1 MADNEVQIDSLSVAI
16 EHSAGTAS
24 KDLSSLASGLR
35 KLQKSVAGLNLNN
48 AIIQFGSLSTAI
60 GGIGN
65 NADKITALASSLLD
79 LKSVGKVSAAVPK
92 SLSNQ
97 ITALDTALSGVTES
111 DVKRI
116 SSLASA
122 LTQLSG
128 AKMPQISAS
137 IGHQLQSIG
146 DAAKNLQGVNLARF
160 KDLATALQ
168 PLSALTPAHLTSFIN
183 QLGKFTQLSKDL
195 EAVDMDKFAATI
207 ERLTAAMAPLAT
219 EMDKIARGFSAFP
232 QRIQTFI
239 KNNEASTKSVK
250 KAEPTWQ
257 KFFETI
263 SKGSKKSSSGLTN
276 FAKQLFSIATI
287 KKVWLKATDSLESA
301 NEYIEALNLF
311 YVSMGSYA
319 EKAQDYAN
327 LVGDS
332 YGVDPAEFMK
342 MQATFMDVS
351 KSFGTASGTAYTMSK
366 ALTQLTYDISSLY
379 NLKVDESLNKVRSA
393 LVGEIEP
400 IRALGK
406 DLSVANL
413 KLLATEL
420 GVTANVDAMNQ
431 SEKAMLRT
439 ISLLRQSTSAMGDM
453 ARTLEQPANQFRIL
467 KAQLTLLGRAIG
479 DLFLPLVQKTLP
491 YMIAFVKVGQR
502 IVSAFAALAGFELPK
517 FDYVDSVIKGNEG
530 VADSADDA
538 AKSMKK
544 LYQLSFDELNIL
556 GSQNTGA
563 SGSGTSAADLAKLE
577 AELNRLAKIEDDMFS
592 KNLGETTDK
601 IAAQIEDWITKGK
614 GVEEWAAG
622 VWEDFKGIKDAA
634 AAVADSLGLW
644 KIPAAIADLA
654 KSLGLD
660 VGAVDFNFGTST
672 QGKVTGGDTLK
683 KLLGSGLG
691 LALGIGA
698 LAVTASSGGV
708 GGLLAKGLGLA
719 LGIGAINMLFDGIS
733 ISGDTSPT
741 NLLLSRFQKALGLS
755 LAGSSLSLL
764 AGKGLSFSLGLGL
777 GIGAIA
783 LWYMADQGVKSGED
797 PILMGE
803 LQKGIAALMGGV
815 SISTLIGGAEGLK
828 AYGIPLGVALAGL
841 SMLAGAN
848 TRLQDADAS
857 WSDKFRDLLVGTI
870 GGGLL
875 GAGVGGAVA
884 QFLGVGAVGGAGIG
898 FLFAIPIGISLLF
911 GGKFDFKWSGGF
923 KPQGYKQN
931 GLDALDVAKK
941 QIEANK
947 KAAEALNQTNAL
959 KQTQQDSLNDL
970 AQLAD
975 QLQKSSLD
983 SLTAMSQNITVGS
996 DTAIANLRK
1005 IGNEVNKVA
1014 ESDIYK
1020 PIYDK
1025 TDKLGTDL
1033 NTKGKS
1039 AGANVAKGFVAG
1051 VDYNADYVAKG
1062 MIGMANKAMV
1072 QFTDSLGIHS
1082 PSTVFE
1088 GYGINVDIGF
1098 ANGVTLGLPNVK
1110 DAFGNVWT
1118 SIRVDFSAFASSL
1131 LASARTFIRRLNQ
1144 VLSSASFSSG
1154 GAAQSLIGKTPKM
1167 IPAFATGGFPEDGM
1181 FYANSGELV
1190 GRFSNGRTAVA
1201 NNAQI
1206 IEGIENA
1213 VYRAMTAAQRGSG
1226 RGGKIEL
1233 VLDKQVVGRVFGDAI
1248 DSEKRRSGANTKI
1261 TFTNGGR
1268 GNG

>member
-420 GVTANVDAMNQ
+420 GITANVDAMNQ

-439 ISLLRQSTSAMGDM
+439 ISLLRQSNSAMGDM

-517 FDYVDSVIKGNEG
+517 FDYADSVIKGNEG

-1118 SIRVDFSAFASSL
+1118 SIRVDFSAFANSL
-1131 LASARTFIRRLNQ
+1131 LASARTFIRQLNQ
-1144 VLSSASFSSG
+1144 VLASASFSSG
-1154 GAAQSLIGKTPKM
+1154 GAAQSLIGKTPRM
-1167 IPAFATGGFPEDGM
+1167 VPAFATGGFPEDGM

-1261 TFTNGGR
+1261 TFTNGGTR
-1268 GNG
+1268 

>member
-332 YGVDPAEFMK
+332 YGVDPGEFMR
-342 MQATFMDVS
+342 MQAIFMDIS
-351 KSFGTASGTAYTMSK
+351 KSFGAASGTAYTMSK

-379 NLKVDESLNKVRSA
+379 NLKIDEALNKTRSA

-420 GVTANVDAMNQ
+420 GITANVDAMNQ

-467 KAQLTLLGRAIG
+467 KAQLTLLSRAIG
-479 DLFLPLVQKTLP
+479 DLFLPLVQKVLP
-491 YMIAFVKVGQR
+491 YMTAFIKVSQR
-502 IVSAFAALAGFELPK
+502 IVMAFAELAGFKLPK
-517 FDYVDSVIKGNEG
+517 FDYADTIVGGNEDI
-530 VADSADDA
+530 ADSADSA

-556 GSQNTGA
+556 GSQKTGS
-563 SGSGTSAADLAKLE
+563 SGSGASAADIAKLE
-577 AELNRLAKIEDDMFS
+577 AELNRLAKLEDDMFS

-601 IAAQIEDWITKGK
+601 IAEQIENWLTKGE
-614 GVEEWAAG
+614 GIQSWAKDI
-622 VWEDFKGIKDAA
+622 WDYFSKIKDAA
-634 AAVADSLGLW
+634 KEIADKLGLW
-644 KIPAAIADLA
+644 KIPQKIWDFFKFAVFKITGIDLDFGASHLRNMSGKDTLMGAVSGGIAAL
-654 KSLGLD
+654 LGL
-660 VGAVDFNFGTST
+660 
-672 QGKVTGGDTLK
+672 
-683 KLLGSGLG
+683 
-691 LALGIGA
+691 
-698 LAVTASSGGV
+698 
-708 GGLLAKGLGLA
+708 
-719 LGIGAINMLFDGIS
+719 
-733 ISGDTSPT
+733 
-741 NLLLSRFQKALGLS
+741 KALGLLS
-755 LAGSSLSLL
+755 LSSGNGFLGSVPMLLLSIAALSITTAAIGSTPNVTGAQTLLGAAKTGIVALLGGATISRFFLGAEGFQVFGLPLTLGISGLTMSAVGIFELGNDTGADDLAG
-764 AGKGLSFSLGLGL
+764 AIKL
-777 GIGAIA
+777 GIGSLLNTAA
-783 LWYMADQGVKSGED
+783 ATLAGVKVAKMVGA
-797 PILMGE
+797 G
-803 LQKGIAALMGGV
+803 AAAG
-815 SISTLIGGAEGLK
+815 T
-828 AYGIPLGVALAGL
+828 AGL
-841 SMLAGAN
+841 FAGA
-848 TRLQDADAS
+848 LSIIIGA
-857 WSDKFRDLLVGTI
+857 TI
-870 GGGLL
+870 GAVVFPDECRKAFETVSEAL
-875 GAGVGGAVA
+875 GHSIKNVTNSLKDTIDKAVD
-884 QFLGVGAVGGAGIG
+884 LG
-898 FLFAIPIGISLLF
+898 S
-911 GGKFDFKWSGGF
+911 FDFKAQFGIDENTF
-923 KPQGYKQN
+923 KVISTFGDPKLAAQLNEITSVAKQN
-931 GLDALDVAKK
+931 VKTTSTELD
-941 QIEANK
+941 N
-947 KAAEALNQTNAL
+947 LNRQFY
-959 KQTQQDSLNDL
+959 
-970 AQLAD
+970 
-975 QLQKSSLD
+975 SS
-983 SLTAMSQNITVGS
+983 ST
-996 DTAIANLRK
+996 IANQNSQS
-1005 IGNEVNKVA
+1005 IVNNTTETIKNGINDVTKTG
-1014 ESDIYK
+1014 IYK
-1020 PIYDK
+1020 PLYGMMDK
-1025 TDKLGTDL
+1025 VGNELGQ
-1033 NTKGKS
+1033 KGKS
-1039 AGANVAKGFVAG
+1039 AGENVAKGFVAG

-1118 SIRVDFSAFASSL
+1118 SIRVDFSAFANSL
-1131 LASARTFIRRLNQ
+1131 LASARTFIRQLNQ
-1144 VLSSASFSSG
+1144 VLASASFSSG
-1154 GAAQSLIGKTPKM
+1154 GAAQSLIGKTPRM
-1167 IPAFATGGFPEDGM
+1167 VPAFATGGFPEDGM

-1233 VLDKQVVGRVFGDAI
+1233 VLDKQVVGRAFGDAI

-1261 TFTNGGR
+1261 TFTNGGTR
-1268 GNG
+1268 

>member
-35 KLQKSVAGLNLNN
+35 KLQKSVSSLNMWD
-48 AIIQFGSLSTAI
+48 AVRQFDALGAAAGSLTYF
-60 GGIGN
+60 
-65 NADKITALASSLLD
+65 
-79 LKSVGKVSAAVPK
+79 
-92 SLSNQ
+92 SN
-97 ITALDTALSGVTES
+97 ALDTLQG
-111 DVKRI
+111 KKI
-116 SSLASA
+116 SS
-122 LTQLSG
+122 
-128 AKMPQISAS
+128 S
-137 IGHQLQSIG
+137 IGRQLKEIG
-146 DAAKNLQGVNLARF
+146 DAANSLSTL
-160 KDLATALQ
+160 DTAALDKVKALGESLK
-168 PLSALTPAHLTSFIN
+168 PLGELGRAQLTSFIN
-183 QLGKFTQLSKDL
+183 QLAKLPELSASLD
-195 EAVDMDKFAATI
+195 AVDMEHFAATV

-420 GVTANVDAMNQ
+420 GITANVDAMNQ

-439 ISLLRQSTSAMGDM
+439 ISLLRQSNSAMGDM

-517 FDYVDSVIKGNEG
+517 FDYADSVIKGNEG

-556 GSQNTGA
+556 GSKNSSS
-563 SGSGTSAADLAKLE
+563 SGTGTSAADLAKLE

-601 IAAQIEDWITKGK
+601 IAEQIENWLTKGE
-614 GVEEWAAG
+614 GIQSWAKDI
-622 VWEDFKGIKDAA
+622 WDYFSKIKDAA
-634 AAVADSLGLW
+634 KEIADKLGLW
-644 KIPAAIADLA
+644 KIPQKIWDFF
-654 KSLGLD
+654 KT
-660 VGAVDFNFGTST
+660 AVF
-672 QGKVTGGDTLK
+672 KVTGIDLDFGGTALGTTSGKADLWKVLGVGIGT
-683 KLLGSGLG
+683 LLGLKAISLFSRANGFGGSIPNLLLSIAALSIAAETIGGSPSVTGGQTLLGVAKTGITALLGGAAISLFTLGPKGFKAGGLPLTLG
-691 LALGIGA
+691 LAGLTMSATGIFELGNDTGADDLAGAIKLGIGA
-698 LAVTASSGGV
+698 LLTTA
-708 GGLLAKGLGLA
+708 AA
-719 LGIGAINMLFDGIS
+719 
-733 ISGDTSPT
+733 
-741 NLLLSRFQKALGLS
+741 S
-755 LAGSSLSLL
+755 LT
-764 AGKGLSFSLGLGL
+764 
-777 GIGAIA
+777 
-783 LWYMADQGVKSGED
+783 GVK
-797 PILMGE
+797 
-803 LQKGIAALMGGV
+803 
-815 SISTLIGGAEGLK
+815 
-828 AYGIPLGVALAGL
+828 VATG
-841 SMLAGAN
+841 
-848 TRLQDADAS
+848 
-857 WSDKFRDLLVGTI
+857 
-870 GGGLL
+870 L
-875 GAGVGGAVA
+875 GAGAATAGTVGLFAGALSIIIGATIGAVVFPDECRKA
-884 QFLGVGAVGGAGIG
+884 FETVSEALGHSIKNVTNSLKDTIDKAVGLG
-898 FLFAIPIGISLLF
+898 S
-911 GGKFDFKWSGGF
+911 FDFKAQFGIDENTF
-923 KPQGYKQN
+923 KVISTFGDPKLAAQLNEITSVAKQN
-931 GLDALDVAKK
+931 VKTTSTELD
-941 QIEANK
+941 N
-947 KAAEALNQTNAL
+947 LNRQFY
-959 KQTQQDSLNDL
+959 
-970 AQLAD
+970 
-975 QLQKSSLD
+975 SS
-983 SLTAMSQNITVGS
+983 ST
-996 DTAIANLRK
+996 IANQNSQS
-1005 IGNEVNKVA
+1005 IVNNTTETIKNGINDVTKTG
-1014 ESDIYK
+1014 IYK
-1020 PIYDK
+1020 PLYGMMDK
-1025 TDKLGTDL
+1025 VGNELGQ
-1033 NTKGKS
+1033 KGKS

-1118 SIRVDFSAFASSL
+1118 SIRVDFSAFANSL
-1131 LASARTFIRRLNQ
+1131 LASARTFIRQLNQ

-1154 GAAQSLIGKTPKM
+1154 NAAKSIIGKTPKM

-1190 GRFSNGRTAVA
+1190 GHFANGRTAVA

-1261 TFTNGGR
+1261 TFTNGGTR
-1268 GNG
+1268 

>member
-16 EHSAGTAS
+16 EHSASTAS
-24 KDLSSLASGLR
+24 KDLSSLASGLK

-146 DAAKNLQGVNLARF
+146 DAAKNLQGVNFARF

-195 EAVDMDKFAATI
+195 EAVDMDKFAATV

-276 FAKQLFSIATI
+276 FAKQLFSVAAI
-287 KKVWLKATDSLESA
+287 KSGLVKLKTAIESA

-319 EKAQDYAN
+319 DKAQDYAN

-420 GVTANVDAMNQ
+420 GITANVDAMNQ

-439 ISLLRQSTSAMGDM
+439 ISLLRQSNSAMGDM

-491 YMIAFVKVGQR
+491 YMIALVKVGQR

-517 FDYVDSVIKGNEG
+517 FDYADSVIKGNEG

-556 GSQNTGA
+556 GSQN
-563 SGSGTSAADLAKLE
+563 SSSSGTGMSAADLAKLE
-577 AELNRLAKIEDDMFS
+577 AELNRLAKLEDDMFS

-601 IAAQIEDWITKGK
+601 IAEQIENWITNGK
-614 GVEEWAAG
+614 GVEEWAKN
-622 VWEDFKGIKDAA
+622 VWEYFSGISEGASEIAA
-634 AAVADSLGLW
+634 ALLKWKVPQKIWDFFKTAVFKVTGIDLDFGGTALGTTSGKADLW
-644 KIPAAIADLA
+644 KILGVGIGTL
-654 KSLGLD
+654 LGLKAISLFSRAN
-660 VGAVDFNFGTST
+660 GFGGSIPNLLLSIAALSIAAETIGGSPS
-672 QGKVTGGDTLK
+672 VTGGQT
-683 KLLGSGLG
+683 LLGVAKTGITALLGGAAISLFTLGPKGFKAGGLPLTLG
-691 LALGIGA
+691 LAGLTMSATGIFELGNDTGADDLAGAIKLGIGA
-698 LAVTASSGGV
+698 LLTTA
-708 GGLLAKGLGLA
+708 AA
-719 LGIGAINMLFDGIS
+719 
-733 ISGDTSPT
+733 
-741 NLLLSRFQKALGLS
+741 S
-755 LAGSSLSLL
+755 LT
-764 AGKGLSFSLGLGL
+764 
-777 GIGAIA
+777 
-783 LWYMADQGVKSGED
+783 GVK
-797 PILMGE
+797 
-803 LQKGIAALMGGV
+803 
-815 SISTLIGGAEGLK
+815 
-828 AYGIPLGVALAGL
+828 VATG
-841 SMLAGAN
+841 
-848 TRLQDADAS
+848 
-857 WSDKFRDLLVGTI
+857 
-870 GGGLL
+870 L
-875 GAGVGGAVA
+875 GAGAATAGTVGLFAGALSIIIGATIGAVVFPDECRKA
-884 QFLGVGAVGGAGIG
+884 FEAVSEALGRSIKSVTDSLKDTIDKAVDLG
-898 FLFAIPIGISLLF
+898 S
-911 GGKFDFKWSGGF
+911 FDFKAQFGIDENTF
-923 KPQGYKQN
+923 KVISTFGDPKLAAKLNEVTAAAKQN
-931 GLDALDVAKK
+931 VQSTSSELDNLNRQFYTSSTIANQSSQSIVNNTTKTIKNGINDVANNDVYKPLYDMMDK
-941 QIEANK
+941 VGDE
-947 KAAEALNQTNAL
+947 LNQ
-959 KQTQQDSLNDL
+959 K
-970 AQLAD
+970 
-975 QLQKSSLD
+975 
-983 SLTAMSQNITVGS
+983 
-996 DTAIANLRK
+996 
-1005 IGNEVNKVA
+1005 
-1014 ESDIYK
+1014 
-1020 PIYDK
+1020 
-1025 TDKLGTDL
+1025 GT
-1033 NTKGKS
+1033 S
-1039 AGANVAKGFVAG
+1039 AGKNVAKGF
-1051 VDYNADYVAKG
+1051 
-1062 MIGMANKAMV
+1062 ANGTSEGSQDAAKAM
-1072 QFTDSLGIHS
+1072 QELSRMTMQLFTEDLGIHS

-1088 GYGINVDIGF
+1088 GYGINTDIGF
-1098 ANGVTLGLPNVK
+1098 ANGVTLGLPNVT

-1118 SIRVDFSAFASSL
+1118 SIRIDFSSFANGM
-1131 LASARTFIRRLNQ
+1131 LASARTFVNQLNQ
-1144 VLSSASFSSG
+1144 TLSSVSFNG
-1154 GAAQSLIGKTPKM
+1154 GNAAKSIIGKTPKM
-1167 IPAFATGGFPEDGM
+1167 VPAFATGGFPEDGM

-1206 IEGIENA
+1206 VEGIENA

-1233 VLDKQVVGRVFGDAI
+1233 ILDKQVVGRAFGDAI

-1261 TFTNGGR
+1261 TFTNGGTR
-1268 GNG
+1268 

>member
-92 SLSNQ
+92 ALSNQ
-97 ITALDTALSGVTES
+97 ITALDAALSGVTES

-122 LTQLSG
+122 LTQLSS

-137 IGHQLQSIG
+137 IGHQLKSIG

-195 EAVDMDKFAATI
+195 EAVDMDKFASTI

-420 GVTANVDAMNQ
+420 GITANVDAMNQ

-439 ISLLRQSTSAMGDM
+439 ISLLRQSNSAMGDT

-517 FDYVDSVIKGNEG
+517 FDYADSVIKGNEG

-601 IAAQIEDWITKGK
+601 IAAQIEDWITKGE
-614 GVEEWAAG
+614 GIQSWAKDI
-622 VWEDFKGIKDAA
+622 WDYFSKIKDAA
-634 AAVADSLGLW
+634 KEIADKLGLW
-644 KIPAAIADLA
+644 KIPQKIWDFFKFAVFKITGIDL
-654 KSLGLD
+654 D
-660 VGAVDFNFGTST
+660 FGTSQLRST
-672 QGKVTGGDTLK
+672 SGKDALMGAVSGGIAA
-683 KLLGSGLG
+683 LLGL
-691 LALGIGA
+691 
-698 LAVTASSGGV
+698 
-708 GGLLAKGLGLA
+708 
-719 LGIGAINMLFDGIS
+719 
-733 ISGDTSPT
+733 
-741 NLLLSRFQKALGLS
+741 KALGLLS
-755 LAGSSLSLL
+755 LSSGNGFLGSVPMLLLSIAALSITTAAIGSTPNVTGAQTLLGAAKTGIVALLGGATISRFFLGAEGFQVFGLPLTLGISGLTMSAVGIFELGNDTGADDLAG
-764 AGKGLSFSLGLGL
+764 AIKL
-777 GIGAIA
+777 GIGSLLNTAA
-783 LWYMADQGVKSGED
+783 ATLAGVKVAKMVGA
-797 PILMGE
+797 G
-803 LQKGIAALMGGV
+803 AAAG
-815 SISTLIGGAEGLK
+815 T
-828 AYGIPLGVALAGL
+828 AGL
-841 SMLAGAN
+841 FAGA
-848 TRLQDADAS
+848 LSIIISA
-857 WSDKFRDLLVGTI
+857 TI
-870 GGGLL
+870 GAVVFPDECRKAFETVSEAL
-875 GAGVGGAVA
+875 GHSIKNVTNSLKDTIDKAVD
-884 QFLGVGAVGGAGIG
+884 LG
-898 FLFAIPIGISLLF
+898 S
-911 GGKFDFKWSGGF
+911 FDFKAQFGIDENTF
-923 KPQGYKQN
+923 KVISTFGDPKLAAQLNEITSVAKQN
-931 GLDALDVAKK
+931 VKTTSTELD
-941 QIEANK
+941 N
-947 KAAEALNQTNAL
+947 LNRQFY
-959 KQTQQDSLNDL
+959 
-970 AQLAD
+970 
-975 QLQKSSLD
+975 SS
-983 SLTAMSQNITVGS
+983 ST
-996 DTAIANLRK
+996 IANQNSQS
-1005 IGNEVNKVA
+1005 IVNNTTETIKNGINDVTKTG
-1014 ESDIYK
+1014 IYK
-1020 PIYDK
+1020 PLYGMMDK
-1025 TDKLGTDL
+1025 VGNELGQ
-1033 NTKGKS
+1033 KGKS
-1039 AGANVAKGFVAG
+1039 AGENVAKGFVAG

-1118 SIRVDFSAFASSL
+1118 SIRVDFSAFANSL
-1131 LASARTFIRRLNQ
+1131 LASARTFIRQLNQ
-1144 VLSSASFSSG
+1144 VLASASFSSG
-1154 GAAQSLIGKTPKM
+1154 GAAQSLIGKTPRM
-1167 IPAFATGGFPEDGM
+1167 VPAFATGGFPEDGM

-1261 TFTNGGR
+1261 TFTNGGTR
-1268 GNG
+1268 

>member
-16 EHSAGTAS
+16 EHSANTAS
-24 KDLSSLASGLR
+24 KDLSSLASSLK
-35 KLQKSVAGLNLNN
+35 KLQTSVSALNMWD
-48 AIIQFGSLSTAI
+48 AVRQFDALGAAAGSLTYFS
-60 GGIGN
+60 
-65 NADKITALASSLLD
+65 
-79 LKSVGKVSAAVPK
+79 
-92 SLSNQ
+92 
-97 ITALDTALSGVTES
+97 TALDSLRNA
-111 DVKRI
+111 KI
-116 SSLASA
+116 SS
-122 LTQLSG
+122 
-128 AKMPQISAS
+128 S
-137 IGHQLQSIG
+137 IGRQLKEIG
-146 DAAKNLQGVNLARF
+146 DAANNLGTL
-160 KDLATALQ
+160 DTAALDKVKALGESLK
-168 PLSALTPAHLTSFIN
+168 PLGELGRAQLTSFIN
-183 QLGKFTQLSKDL
+183 QLAKLPALSASLDT
-195 EAVDMDKFAATI
+195 VDMERFAATV

-219 EMDKIARGFSAFP
+219 EMDKIARGFAAFP

-257 KFFETI
+257 KFFEII

-332 YGVDPAEFMK
+332 YGVDPGEFMK

-420 GVTANVDAMNQ
+420 GITANVDAMNQ

-439 ISLLRQSTSAMGDM
+439 ISLLRQSNSAMGDM

-517 FDYVDSVIKGNEG
+517 FDYADSVIKGNEG

-556 GSQNTGA
+556 GSKN
-563 SGSGTSAADLAKLE
+563 SSSSGTGMSAADLAKLE
-577 AELNRLAKIEDDMFS
+577 AELNRLTKIEDDMFS

-601 IAAQIEDWITKGK
+601 IAEQIENWITKGK
-614 GVEEWAAG
+614 DVEEWAAG

-660 VGAVDFNFGTST
+660 VGAVDFNFGSST

-683 KLLGSGLG
+683 NLIGNGLG

-698 LAVTASSGGV
+698 LAIAATGNG
-708 GGLLAKGLGLA
+708 GGLLAKGLGIA
-719 LGIGAINMLFDGIS
+719 LGIGAIDMLYDNVTSGKNDTSTGNGLLKTVTNALSLGLLGASLSLLGGKGLRYSVAVAFGISSALLLFDGITGIVDTDPENDLAS
-733 ISGDTSPT
+733 VVKLGIGSALGGVGLMWAGGAGRLKYTMSMALGITALALDFSAVQLLGDNNPD
-741 NLLLSRFQKALGLS
+741 NDLLGKVLDGLS
-755 LAGSSLSLL
+755 LAL
-764 AGKGLSFSLGLGL
+764 FSGAAAKSGA
-777 GIGAIA
+777 GAIA
-783 LWYMADQGVKSGED
+783 G
-797 PILMGE
+797 
-803 LQKGIAALMGGV
+803 GIF
-815 SISTLIGGAEGLK
+815 K
-828 AYGIPLGVALAGL
+828 
-841 SMLAGAN
+841 
-848 TRLQDADAS
+848 
-857 WSDKFRDLLVGTI
+857 
-870 GGGLL
+870 
-875 GAGVGGAVA
+875 
-884 QFLGVGAVGGAGIG
+884 FLGVGAGAATAGGTILVGAALKVI
-898 FLFAIPIGISLLF
+898 FDLI
-911 GGKFDFKWSGGF
+911 FDFEDTKNSMLDIT
-923 KPQGYKQN
+923 
-931 GLDALDVAKK
+931 GLGDVIYSKDNALGTAKK
-941 QIEANK
+941 QIEKNK
-947 KAAEALNQTNAL
+947 KEAEEAVKPSTATTDAYK
-959 KQTQQDSLNDL
+959 KQSTEVVTEFQRMQQ
-970 AQLAD
+970 
-975 QLQKSSLD
+975 SSLD
-983 SLTAMSQNITVGS
+983 SLSKLSQGVNSAVGDWS
-996 DTAIANLRK
+996 QSLKK
-1005 IGNEVNKVA
+1005 IGSEVSEIA
-1014 ESDIYK
+1014 ETDIYK
-1020 PIYDK
+1020 PLYDK
-1025 TDKLGTDL
+1025 TTQMGTDL
-1033 NTKGKS
+1033 GTKGKS
-1039 AGANVAKGFVAG
+1039 AGENVAKGFVAG
-1051 VDYNADYVAKG
+1051 VDYNADHVAKG
-1062 MIGMANKAMV
+1062 MTGMANKAMV
-1072 QFTDSLGIHS
+1072 QFTDNLGIHS

-1088 GYGINVDIGF
+1088 GYGINVDVGF
-1098 ANGVTLGLPNVK
+1098 ANGITLGLPNVT

-1118 SIRVDFSAFASSL
+1118 SIRVDFSSFANGL
-1131 LASARTFIRRLNQ
+1131 LASARAFVNQLNQ
-1144 VLSSASFSSG
+1144 TLSSVSFNG
-1154 GAAQSLIGKTPKM
+1154 GNAAKSIIGKTPRM
-1167 IPAFATGGFPEDGM
+1167 VPAFATGGFPEDGM

-1233 VLDKQVVGRVFGDAI
+1233 ILDKQVVGRAFGDAI

-1261 TFTNGGR
+1261 TFTNGGTR
-1268 GNG
+1268 

>member
-420 GVTANVDAMNQ
+420 GITANVDAMNQ

-439 ISLLRQSTSAMGDM
+439 ISLLRQSNSAMGDM
-453 ARTLEQPANQFRIL
+453 ARTLGQPANQFRIL
-467 KAQLTLLGRAIG
+467 KAQLTLLRRAIG

-517 FDYVDSVIKGNEG
+517 FDYADSVIKGNEG

-601 IAAQIEDWITKGK
+601 IAEQIENWLTKG
-614 GVEEWAAG
+614 E
-622 VWEDFKGIKDAA
+622 GIKSWASD
-634 AAVADSLGLW
+634 VWGKFEGIKTSLGYIVNYADDFGAMIGLW
-644 KIPAAIADLA
+644 KVDDDLVTKLRNIGVALLVIAGAKTAIKIGTEIVKVGQFIKKLFGLEDATKSVTDAMGEKNKKLTEQTKETAEETEAVGELSPALDTATSAITAMAGAIPAIGLNWDTAWQFVSSNPIVLNVDASQIATAGEKVSEFVNSSFYQLNSWLVGSADAMSTWQATLNA
-654 KSLGLD
+654 LTGETTSSLNSAWKSAFDGLNTD
-660 VGAVDFNFGTST
+660 TVNGFNDILTSSDSFGETIFSSMVNPIQRVDSEYAATFNNIYSNYARLMGIMGATVPSYSASGRAGGTY
-672 QGKVTGGDTLK
+672 
-683 KLLGSGLG
+683 
-691 LALGIGA
+691 
-698 LAVTASSGGV
+698 SSGGRRV
-708 GGLLAKGLGLA
+708 TSSRKNANQMVAFGDDGSGAYRGKRSDPEFERVWNEVTGNSSKSATFAKSIEYILEKTLKLLKGMLGA
-719 LGIGAINMLFDGIS
+719 ASSAIGA
-733 ISGDTSPT
+733 
-741 NLLLSRFQKALGLS
+741 
-755 LAGSSLSLL
+755 
-764 AGKGLSFSLGLGL
+764 
-777 GIGAIA
+777 
-783 LWYMADQGVKSGED
+783 
-797 PILMGE
+797 
-803 LQKGIAALMGGV
+803 
-815 SISTLIGGAEGLK
+815 
-828 AYGIPLGVALAGL
+828 
-841 SMLAGAN
+841 
-848 TRLQDADAS
+848 
-857 WSDKFRDLLVGTI
+857 
-870 GGGLL
+870 
-875 GAGVGGAVA
+875 
-884 QFLGVGAVGGAGIG
+884 
-898 FLFAIPIGISLLF
+898 
-911 GGKFDFKWSGGF
+911 
-923 KPQGYKQN
+923 
-931 GLDALDVAKK
+931 
-941 QIEANK
+941 
-947 KAAEALNQTNAL
+947 
-959 KQTQQDSLNDL
+959 
-970 AQLAD
+970 
-975 QLQKSSLD
+975 
-983 SLTAMSQNITVGS
+983 
-996 DTAIANLRK
+996 
-1005 IGNEVNKVA
+1005 
-1014 ESDIYK
+1014 
-1020 PIYDK
+1020 
-1025 TDKLGTDL
+1025 
-1033 NTKGKS
+1033 
-1039 AGANVAKGFVAG
+1039 
-1051 VDYNADYVAKG
+1051 
-1062 MIGMANKAMV
+1062 
-1072 QFTDSLGIHS
+1072 
-1082 PSTVFE
+1082 
-1088 GYGINVDIGF
+1088 
-1098 ANGVTLGLPNVK
+1098 
-1110 DAFGNVWT
+1110 
-1118 SIRVDFSAFASSL
+1118 
-1131 LASARTFIRRLNQ
+1131 
-1144 VLSSASFSSG
+1144 
-1154 GAAQSLIGKTPKM
+1154 
-1167 IPAFATGGFPEDGM
+1167 PAFATGGFPEDGM

-1190 GRFSNGRTAVA
+1190 GRFANGRTAVA

>member
-16 EHSAGTAS
+16 EHSANTAS
-24 KDLSSLASGLR
+24 KDLSSLASSLK
-35 KLQKSVAGLNLNN
+35 KLQTSVSALNMWD
-48 AIIQFGSLSTAI
+48 AVRQFDALGAAAGSLTYFS
-60 GGIGN
+60 
-65 NADKITALASSLLD
+65 
-79 LKSVGKVSAAVPK
+79 
-92 SLSNQ
+92 
-97 ITALDTALSGVTES
+97 TALDSLRNA
-111 DVKRI
+111 KI
-116 SSLASA
+116 SS
-122 LTQLSG
+122 
-128 AKMPQISAS
+128 S
-137 IGHQLQSIG
+137 IGRQLKEIG
-146 DAAKNLQGVNLARF
+146 DAANNLGTL
-160 KDLATALQ
+160 DTAALDKVKALGESLK
-168 PLSALTPAHLTSFIN
+168 PLGELGRAQLTSFIN
-183 QLGKFTQLSKDL
+183 QLAKLPALSASL
-195 EAVDMDKFAATI
+195 NTVDMERFAATV

-420 GVTANVDAMNQ
+420 GITANVDAMNQ

-439 ISLLRQSTSAMGDM
+439 ISLLRQSNSAMGDM

-517 FDYVDSVIKGNEG
+517 FDYADSVIKGNEG

-556 GSQNTGA
+556 GSQNTGS

-601 IAAQIEDWITKGK
+601 IAAQIEDWITRGK

-660 VGAVDFNFGTST
+660 VGAVDFNFGAVDFNFGTST

-1118 SIRVDFSAFASSL
+1118 SIRVDFSAFANSL
-1131 LASARTFIRRLNQ
+1131 LASARTFIRQLNQ
-1144 VLSSASFSSG
+1144 VLASASFSSG
-1154 GAAQSLIGKTPKM
+1154 GAAQSLIGKTPRM
-1167 IPAFATGGFPEDGM
+1167 VPAFATGGFPEDGM

-1233 VLDKQVVGRVFGDAI
+1233 VLDKQVVGRAFGDAI

-1261 TFTNGGR
+1261 TFTNGGTR
-1268 GNG
+1268 

>member
-16 EHSAGTAS
+16 EHSASTAS
-24 KDLSSLASGLR
+24 KDLS
-35 KLQKSVAGLNLNN
+35 N
-48 AIIQFGSLSTAI
+48 
-60 GGIGN
+60 
-65 NADKITALASSLLD
+65 LASSLKKLQT
-79 LKSVGKVSAAVPK
+79 SVSALNIWDAVRQFDALGAAAG
-92 SLSNQ
+92 SLTYFS
-97 ITALDTALSGVTES
+97 TALDSLRNA
-111 DVKRI
+111 KI
-116 SSLASA
+116 SS
-122 LTQLSG
+122 
-128 AKMPQISAS
+128 S
-137 IGHQLQSIG
+137 IGRQLKEIG
-146 DAAKNLQGVNLARF
+146 DAANSLSTL
-160 KDLATALQ
+160 DTAALDKVKALGESLK
-168 PLSALTPAHLTSFIN
+168 PLGELGRAQLTSFIN
-183 QLGKFTQLSKDL
+183 QLAKLPALSASLD
-195 EAVDMDKFAATI
+195 AVDMEHFAATV

-420 GVTANVDAMNQ
+420 GITANVDAMNQ

-439 ISLLRQSTSAMGDM
+439 ISLLRQSNSAMGDM

-517 FDYVDSVIKGNEG
+517 FDYADSVIKGNEG

-601 IAAQIEDWITKGK
+601 IAAQIENWLTKG
-614 GVEEWAAG
+614 E
-622 VWEDFKGIKDAA
+622 GIKSWASD
-634 AAVADSLGLW
+634 VWGKFEGIKTSLGYIVNYADDFGAMIGLW
-644 KIPAAIADLA
+644 KVDDDLVTKLRNIGVALLVIAGAKTAIKIGTEIVKVGQFIKKLFGLEDATKSVTDAMGEKNKKLTEQTKETAEETEAVGELSPALDTATSAITAMAGAIPAIGLNWDTAWQFVSSNPIVLNVDASQIATAGEKVSEFVNSSFYQLNSWLVGSADAMSTWQATLNA
-654 KSLGLD
+654 LTGETTSSLNSAWKSAFDGLNTD
-660 VGAVDFNFGTST
+660 TVNGFNDILTSSDSFGETIFSSMVNPIQRVDSEYAATFNNIYSNYARLMGIMGATVPSYSASGRAGGTY
-672 QGKVTGGDTLK
+672 
-683 KLLGSGLG
+683 
-691 LALGIGA
+691 
-698 LAVTASSGGV
+698 SSGGRRV
-708 GGLLAKGLGLA
+708 TSSRKNANQMVAFGDDGSGAYRGKRSDPEFERVWNEVTGNSSKSATFAKSIEYILEKTLKLLKGMLGA
-719 LGIGAINMLFDGIS
+719 ASSAIGA
-733 ISGDTSPT
+733 
-741 NLLLSRFQKALGLS
+741 
-755 LAGSSLSLL
+755 
-764 AGKGLSFSLGLGL
+764 
-777 GIGAIA
+777 
-783 LWYMADQGVKSGED
+783 
-797 PILMGE
+797 
-803 LQKGIAALMGGV
+803 
-815 SISTLIGGAEGLK
+815 
-828 AYGIPLGVALAGL
+828 
-841 SMLAGAN
+841 
-848 TRLQDADAS
+848 
-857 WSDKFRDLLVGTI
+857 
-870 GGGLL
+870 
-875 GAGVGGAVA
+875 
-884 QFLGVGAVGGAGIG
+884 
-898 FLFAIPIGISLLF
+898 
-911 GGKFDFKWSGGF
+911 
-923 KPQGYKQN
+923 
-931 GLDALDVAKK
+931 
-941 QIEANK
+941 
-947 KAAEALNQTNAL
+947 
-959 KQTQQDSLNDL
+959 
-970 AQLAD
+970 
-975 QLQKSSLD
+975 
-983 SLTAMSQNITVGS
+983 
-996 DTAIANLRK
+996 
-1005 IGNEVNKVA
+1005 
-1014 ESDIYK
+1014 
-1020 PIYDK
+1020 
-1025 TDKLGTDL
+1025 
-1033 NTKGKS
+1033 
-1039 AGANVAKGFVAG
+1039 
-1051 VDYNADYVAKG
+1051 
-1062 MIGMANKAMV
+1062 
-1072 QFTDSLGIHS
+1072 
-1082 PSTVFE
+1082 
-1088 GYGINVDIGF
+1088 
-1098 ANGVTLGLPNVK
+1098 
-1110 DAFGNVWT
+1110 
-1118 SIRVDFSAFASSL
+1118 
-1131 LASARTFIRRLNQ
+1131 
-1144 VLSSASFSSG
+1144 
-1154 GAAQSLIGKTPKM
+1154 
-1167 IPAFATGGFPEDGM
+1167 PAFATGGFPEDGM

-1190 GRFSNGRTAVA
+1190 GRFANGRTAVA

-1233 VLDKQVVGRVFGDAI
+1233 ILDKQVVGRAFGDAI

-1261 TFTNGGR
+1261 TFTNGGTR
-1268 GNG
+1268 

>member
-92 SLSNQ
+92 ALSNQ
-97 ITALDTALSGVTES
+97 ITALDAALSGVTES

-122 LTQLSG
+122 LTQLSS

-332 YGVDPAEFMK
+332 YGVDPGEFMR
-342 MQATFMDVS
+342 MQAIFMDIS
-351 KSFGTASGTAYTMSK
+351 KSFGAASGTAYTMSK

-379 NLKVDESLNKVRSA
+379 NLKIDEALNKTRSA

-420 GVTANVDAMNQ
+420 GITANVDAMNQ

-467 KAQLTLLGRAIG
+467 KAQLTLLSRAIG
-479 DLFLPLVQKTLP
+479 DLFLPLVQKVLP

-517 FDYVDSVIKGNEG
+517 FDYADSVIKGNEG

-556 GSQNTGA
+556 GSQKTGS
-563 SGSGTSAADLAKLE
+563 SGSGASAADIAKLE
-577 AELNRLAKIEDDMFS
+577 AELNRLAKLEDDMFS

-601 IAAQIEDWITKGK
+601 IAAQIENWLTKGE
-614 GVEEWAAG
+614 GIQSWAKDI
-622 VWEDFKGIKDAA
+622 WDYFSKIKDAA
-634 AAVADSLGLW
+634 KEIADKLGLW
-644 KIPAAIADLA
+644 EIPQKIWDFFKFAVFKITGIDL
-654 KSLGLD
+654 D
-660 VGAVDFNFGTST
+660 FGTSRLRNMS
-672 QGKVTGGDTLK
+672 GKDTLMGAVSGGIAA
-683 KLLGSGLG
+683 LLGL
-691 LALGIGA
+691 
-698 LAVTASSGGV
+698 
-708 GGLLAKGLGLA
+708 
-719 LGIGAINMLFDGIS
+719 
-733 ISGDTSPT
+733 
-741 NLLLSRFQKALGLS
+741 KALGLLS
-755 LAGSSLSLL
+755 LSSGNGFLGSVPMLLLSIAALSITTAAIGSTPNVTGAQTLLGAAKTGIVALLGGATISRFFLGAEGFQVFGLPLTLGISGLTMSAVGIFELGNDTGADDLAG
-764 AGKGLSFSLGLGL
+764 AIKL
-777 GIGAIA
+777 GIGSLLNTAA
-783 LWYMADQGVKSGED
+783 ATLAGVKVAKMVGA
-797 PILMGE
+797 G
-803 LQKGIAALMGGV
+803 AAAG
-815 SISTLIGGAEGLK
+815 T
-828 AYGIPLGVALAGL
+828 AGL
-841 SMLAGAN
+841 FAGA
-848 TRLQDADAS
+848 LSIIIGA
-857 WSDKFRDLLVGTI
+857 TI
-870 GGGLL
+870 GAVVFPDECRKAFETVSEAL
-875 GAGVGGAVA
+875 GHSIKNVTNSLKDTIDKAVD
-884 QFLGVGAVGGAGIG
+884 LG
-898 FLFAIPIGISLLF
+898 S
-911 GGKFDFKWSGGF
+911 FDFKAQFGIDENTF
-923 KPQGYKQN
+923 KVISTFGDPKLAAQLNEITSVAKQN
-931 GLDALDVAKK
+931 VKTTSTELD
-941 QIEANK
+941 N
-947 KAAEALNQTNAL
+947 LNRQFY
-959 KQTQQDSLNDL
+959 
-970 AQLAD
+970 
-975 QLQKSSLD
+975 SS
-983 SLTAMSQNITVGS
+983 ST
-996 DTAIANLRK
+996 IANQNSQS
-1005 IGNEVNKVA
+1005 IVNNTTETIKNGINDVTKTG
-1014 ESDIYK
+1014 IYK
-1020 PIYDK
+1020 PLYGMMDK
-1025 TDKLGTDL
+1025 VGNELGQ
-1033 NTKGKS
+1033 KGKS
-1039 AGANVAKGFVAG
+1039 AGENVAKGFVAG

-1118 SIRVDFSAFASSL
+1118 SIRVDFSAFANSL
-1131 LASARTFIRRLNQ
+1131 LASARTFIRQLNQ
-1144 VLSSASFSSG
+1144 VLASASFSSG
-1154 GAAQSLIGKTPKM
+1154 GAAQSLIGKTPRM
-1167 IPAFATGGFPEDGM
+1167 VPAFATGGFPEDGM

-1261 TFTNGGR
+1261 TFTNGGTR
-1268 GNG
+1268 

>member
-16 EHSAGTAS
+16 EHSASTAS
-24 KDLSSLASGLR
+24 KDLS
-35 KLQKSVAGLNLNN
+35 N
-48 AIIQFGSLSTAI
+48 
-60 GGIGN
+60 
-65 NADKITALASSLLD
+65 LASSLKKLQT
-79 LKSVGKVSAAVPK
+79 SVSALNMWDAVRQFDALGAAAG
-92 SLSNQ
+92 SLTYFS
-97 ITALDTALSGVTES
+97 TALDSLRNA
-111 DVKRI
+111 KI
-116 SSLASA
+116 SS
-122 LTQLSG
+122 
-128 AKMPQISAS
+128 S
-137 IGHQLQSIG
+137 IGRQLKEIG
-146 DAAKNLQGVNLARF
+146 DAANSLGTL
-160 KDLATALQ
+160 DTAALDKVKALGESLK
-168 PLSALTPAHLTSFIN
+168 PLGELGRAQLTSFIN
-183 QLGKFTQLSKDL
+183 QLAKLPALSASLDT
-195 EAVDMDKFAATI
+195 VDMEHFAATV

-420 GVTANVDAMNQ
+420 GITANVDAMNQ

-439 ISLLRQSTSAMGDM
+439 ISLLRQSNSAMGDM

-467 KAQLTLLGRAIG
+467 KAQLTLLSRAIG
-479 DLFLPLVQKTLP
+479 DLFLPLVQKVLP
-491 YMIAFVKVGQR
+491 YMTAFIKVSQR

-517 FDYVDSVIKGNEG
+517 FDYADSVIKGNEG

-556 GSQNTGA
+556 GSQN
-563 SGSGTSAADLAKLE
+563 SSSSGTGMSAADLAKLE

-601 IAAQIEDWITKGK
+601 IAEQIENWITNGK
-614 GVEEWAAG
+614 DIEEWAAG

-644 KIPAAIADLA
+644 EIPAAIADLA

-698 LAVTASSGGV
+698 LAIAATGNG
-708 GGLLAKGLGLA
+708 GGLLAKGLGIA
-719 LGIGAINMLFDGIS
+719 LGIGAIDMLYDNVTSGKNDTSTGNGLLKTVTNALSLGLLGASLSLLGGKGLKYSVAVAFGISSALLLFDGIA
-733 ISGDTSPT
+733 GLVDTDPG
-741 NLLLSRFQKALGLS
+741 ND
-755 LAGSSLSLL
+755 LASTV
-764 AGKGLSFSLGLGL
+764 KL
-777 GIGAIA
+777 GIGAA
-783 LWYMADQGVKSGED
+783 LG
-797 PILMGE
+797 
-803 LQKGIAALMGGV
+803 
-815 SISTLIGGAEGLK
+815 
-828 AYGIPLGVALAGL
+828 GVAL
-841 SMLAGAN
+841 
-848 TRLQDADAS
+848 T
-857 WSDKFRDLLVGTI
+857 
-870 GGGLL
+870 
-875 GAGVGGAVA
+875 
-884 QFLGVGAVGGAGIG
+884 AVGGAARLKYTLPLALG
-898 FLFAIPIGISLLF
+898 FVSVSMLFAGAQALADGNKLLGIVALGVGEAFAAVTGGVIATLAGAPFSTGAGLALLFTIPIAIGLAIKHIGLENKIQETAPKLDSALKESAENFKNGKYDPNNIFGIAGNWLETLPKAAKGALDGVKNVVRGAAEKFKQDLKDMDNHTLGLNVAEGISE
-911 GGKFDFKWSGGF
+911 GIESGV
-923 KPQGYKQN
+923 P
-931 GLDALDVAKK
+931 
-941 QIEANK
+941 E
-947 KAAEALNQTNAL
+947 L
-959 KQTQQDSLNDL
+959 KS
-970 AQLAD
+970 
-975 QLQKSSLD
+975 
-983 SLTAMSQNITVGS
+983 AMS
-996 DTAIANLRK
+996 
-1005 IGNEVNKVA
+1005 
-1014 ESDIYK
+1014 
-1020 PIYDK
+1020 
-1025 TDKLGTDL
+1025 
-1033 NTKGKS
+1033 
-1039 AGANVAKGFVAG
+1039 
-1051 VDYNADYVAKG
+1051 
-1062 MIGMANKAMV
+1062 KASKATMV
-1072 QFTDSLGIHS
+1072 QFTDDLGIHS

-1088 GYGINVDIGF
+1088 GYGINVDVGF

-1118 SIRVDFSAFASSL
+1118 SIRVDFSAFANSL
-1131 LASARTFIRRLNQ
+1131 LASARTFIRQLNQ
-1144 VLSSASFSSG
+1144 VLSSASFGSG
-1154 GAAQSLIGKTPKM
+1154 GATQSLIGKMPRM
-1167 IPAFATGGFPEDGM
+1167 VPAFATGGFPEDGM

-1190 GRFSNGRTAVA
+1190 GHFANGRTAVA

-1261 TFTNGGR
+1261 TFTNGGTR
-1268 GNG
+1268 

>member
-420 GVTANVDAMNQ
+420 GITANVDAMNQ

-439 ISLLRQSTSAMGDM
+439 ISLLRQSNSAMGDM

-467 KAQLTLLGRAIG
+467 KAQLTLLSRAIG
-479 DLFLPLVQKTLP
+479 DLFLPLVQKVLP

-517 FDYVDSVIKGNEG
+517 FDYADSVIKGNEG

-698 LAVTASSGGV
+698 LAVTASSGSV
-708 GGLLAKGLGLA
+708 DGLLAKGLGLA

-947 KAAEALNQTNAL
+947 KAAEALNPTNAL

-1118 SIRVDFSAFASSL
+1118 SIRVDFSAFANSL
-1131 LASARTFIRRLNQ
+1131 LASARTFIRQLNQ
-1144 VLSSASFSSG
+1144 VLASASFSSG
-1154 GAAQSLIGKTPKM
+1154 GAAQSLIGKTPRM
-1167 IPAFATGGFPEDGM
+1167 VPAFATGGFPEDGM

-1233 VLDKQVVGRVFGDAI
+1233 VLDKQVVGRAFGDAI

-1261 TFTNGGR
+1261 TFTNGGTR
-1268 GNG
+1268 

>member
-420 GVTANVDAMNQ
+420 GITANVDAMNQ

-439 ISLLRQSTSAMGDM
+439 ISLLRQSNSAMGDM

-517 FDYVDSVIKGNEG
+517 FDYADSVIKGNEG

-622 VWEDFKGIKDAA
+622 VWEDFKGIKGAA

-1118 SIRVDFSAFASSL
+1118 SIRVDFSAFANSL
-1131 LASARTFIRRLNQ
+1131 LASARTFIRQLNQ
-1144 VLSSASFSSG
+1144 VLASASFSSG
-1154 GAAQSLIGKTPKM
+1154 GAAQSLIGKTPRM
-1167 IPAFATGGFPEDGM
+1167 VPAFATGGFPEDGM

-1233 VLDKQVVGRVFGDAI
+1233 VLDKQVVGRAFGDAI

-1261 TFTNGGR
+1261 TFTNGGTR
-1268 GNG
+1268 

>member
-92 SLSNQ
+92 ALSNQ
-97 ITALDTALSGVTES
+97 ITALDAALSGVTES

-122 LTQLSG
+122 LTQLSS

-137 IGHQLQSIG
+137 IGHQLKSIG

-195 EAVDMDKFAATI
+195 EAVDMDKFASTI

-420 GVTANVDAMNQ
+420 GITANVDAMNQ
-431 SEKAMLRT
+431 SEKTMLRT
-439 ISLLRQSTSAMGDM
+439 ISLLRQSNSAMGDM

-517 FDYVDSVIKGNEG
+517 FDYADSVIKGNEG

-601 IAAQIEDWITKGK
+601 IAAQIEDWITKGE
-614 GVEEWAAG
+614 GIQSWAKDI
-622 VWEDFKGIKDAA
+622 WDYFSKIKDAA
-634 AAVADSLGLW
+634 KEIADKLGLW
-644 KIPAAIADLA
+644 KIPQKIWDFFKFAVFKITGIDL
-654 KSLGLD
+654 D
-660 VGAVDFNFGTST
+660 FGTSQLRST
-672 QGKVTGGDTLK
+672 SGKDALMGAVSGGIAA
-683 KLLGSGLG
+683 LLGL
-691 LALGIGA
+691 
-698 LAVTASSGGV
+698 
-708 GGLLAKGLGLA
+708 
-719 LGIGAINMLFDGIS
+719 
-733 ISGDTSPT
+733 
-741 NLLLSRFQKALGLS
+741 KALGLLS
-755 LAGSSLSLL
+755 LSSGNGFLGSVPMLLLSIAALSITTAAIGSTPNVTGAQTLLGAAKTGIVALLGGATISRFFLGAEGFQVFGLPLTLGISGLTMSAVGIFELGNDTGADDLAG
-764 AGKGLSFSLGLGL
+764 AIKL
-777 GIGAIA
+777 GIGSLLNTAA
-783 LWYMADQGVKSGED
+783 ATLAGVK
-797 PILMGE
+797 
-803 LQKGIAALMGGV
+803 
-815 SISTLIGGAEGLK
+815 
-828 AYGIPLGVALAGL
+828 VAK
-841 SMLAGAN
+841 M
-848 TRLQDADAS
+848 
-857 WSDKFRDLLVGTI
+857 V
-870 GGGLL
+870 
-875 GAGVGGAVA
+875 GAVA
-884 QFLGVGAVGGAGIG
+884 AAGTAGLFAGALSIIIGATIGAVVFPDECRKAFETVSEALGHSIKNVTN
-898 FLFAIPIGISLLF
+898 SLKDTIDKAVDL
-911 GGKFDFKWSGGF
+911 GSFDFKAQFGIDENTF
-923 KPQGYKQN
+923 KVISTFGDPKLAAQLNEITSVAKQN
-931 GLDALDVAKK
+931 VKTTSTELD
-941 QIEANK
+941 N
-947 KAAEALNQTNAL
+947 LNRQFY
-959 KQTQQDSLNDL
+959 
-970 AQLAD
+970 
-975 QLQKSSLD
+975 SS
-983 SLTAMSQNITVGS
+983 ST
-996 DTAIANLRK
+996 IANQNSQS
-1005 IGNEVNKVA
+1005 IVNNTTETIKNGINDVTKTG
-1014 ESDIYK
+1014 IYK
-1020 PIYDK
+1020 PLYGMMDK
-1025 TDKLGTDL
+1025 VGNELGQ
-1033 NTKGKS
+1033 KGKS
-1039 AGANVAKGFVAG
+1039 AGENVAKGFVAG

-1118 SIRVDFSAFASSL
+1118 SIRVDFSAFANSL
-1131 LASARTFIRRLNQ
+1131 LASARTFIRQLNQ
-1144 VLSSASFSSG
+1144 VLASASFSSG
-1154 GAAQSLIGKTPKM
+1154 GAAQSLIGKTPRM
-1167 IPAFATGGFPEDGM
+1167 VPAFATGGFPEDGM

-1261 TFTNGGR
+1261 TFTNGGTR
-1268 GNG
+1268 

>member
-287 KKVWLKATDSLESA
+287 KKVWLKDTDSLESA

-420 GVTANVDAMNQ
+420 GITANVDAMNQ

-439 ISLLRQSTSAMGDM
+439 ISLLRQSKSAMGDM

-467 KAQLTLLGRAIG
+467 KAQLTLLSRAIG
-479 DLFLPLVQKTLP
+479 DLFLPLVQKVLP
-491 YMIAFVKVGQR
+491 YMIAFIKVSQR
-502 IVSAFAALAGFELPK
+502 IVMAFAELAGFKLPK
-517 FDYVDSVIKGNEG
+517 FDYADTIVGGNEDI
-530 VADSADDA
+530 ADSADSA

-1118 SIRVDFSAFASSL
+1118 SIRVDFSAFANSL
-1131 LASARTFIRRLNQ
+1131 LASARTFIRQLNQ
-1144 VLSSASFSSG
+1144 VLASASFSSG
-1154 GAAQSLIGKTPKM
+1154 GAAQSLIGKTPRM
-1167 IPAFATGGFPEDGM
+1167 VPAFATGGFPEDGM

-1233 VLDKQVVGRVFGDAI
+1233 VLDKQVVGRAFGDAI

-1261 TFTNGGR
+1261 TFTNGGTR
-1268 GNG
+1268 

>member
-16 EHSAGTAS
+16 EHSASTAS
-24 KDLSSLASGLR
+24 KDLSSLASSLK
-35 KLQKSVAGLNLNN
+35 KLQTSVSALNMWD
-48 AIIQFGSLSTAI
+48 AVRQFDALGAAAGSLTYFS
-60 GGIGN
+60 
-65 NADKITALASSLLD
+65 
-79 LKSVGKVSAAVPK
+79 
-92 SLSNQ
+92 
-97 ITALDTALSGVTES
+97 TALDSLRNA
-111 DVKRI
+111 KI
-116 SSLASA
+116 SS
-122 LTQLSG
+122 
-128 AKMPQISAS
+128 S
-137 IGHQLQSIG
+137 IGRQLKEIG
-146 DAAKNLQGVNLARF
+146 DAANSLGTL
-160 KDLATALQ
+160 DTAALDKVKALGESLK
-168 PLSALTPAHLTSFIN
+168 PLGELGRAQLTSFIN
-183 QLGKFTQLSKDL
+183 QLAKLPALSASLDT
-195 EAVDMDKFAATI
+195 VDMEHFAATV

-420 GVTANVDAMNQ
+420 GITANVDAMNQ

-439 ISLLRQSTSAMGDM
+439 ISLLRQSNSAMGDM

-517 FDYVDSVIKGNEG
+517 FDYADSVIKGNEG

-601 IAAQIEDWITKGK
+601 IAEQIENWLTKG
-614 GVEEWAAG
+614 E
-622 VWEDFKGIKDAA
+622 GIKSWASD
-634 AAVADSLGLW
+634 VWGKFEGIKTSLGYIVNYADDFGAMIGLW
-644 KIPAAIADLA
+644 KVDDDLVTKLRNIGVALLVIAGAKTAIKIGTEIVKVGQFIKKLFGLEDATKSVTDAMGEKNKKLTEQTKETAEETEAVGELSPALDTATSAITAMAGAIPAIGLNWDTAWQFVSSNPIVLNVDASQIATAGEKVSEFVNSSFYQLNSWLVGSADAMSTWQATLNA
-654 KSLGLD
+654 LTGETTSSLNSAWKSAFDGLNTD
-660 VGAVDFNFGTST
+660 TVNGFNDILTSSDSFGETIFSSMVNPIQRVDSEYAATFNNIYSNYARLMGIMGATVPSYSASGRAGGTY
-672 QGKVTGGDTLK
+672 
-683 KLLGSGLG
+683 
-691 LALGIGA
+691 
-698 LAVTASSGGV
+698 SSGGRRV
-708 GGLLAKGLGLA
+708 TSSRKNANQMVAFGDDGSGAYRGKRSDPEFERVWNEVTGNSSKSATFAKSIEYILEKTLKLLKGMLGA
-719 LGIGAINMLFDGIS
+719 ASSAIGA
-733 ISGDTSPT
+733 
-741 NLLLSRFQKALGLS
+741 
-755 LAGSSLSLL
+755 
-764 AGKGLSFSLGLGL
+764 
-777 GIGAIA
+777 
-783 LWYMADQGVKSGED
+783 
-797 PILMGE
+797 
-803 LQKGIAALMGGV
+803 
-815 SISTLIGGAEGLK
+815 
-828 AYGIPLGVALAGL
+828 
-841 SMLAGAN
+841 
-848 TRLQDADAS
+848 
-857 WSDKFRDLLVGTI
+857 
-870 GGGLL
+870 
-875 GAGVGGAVA
+875 
-884 QFLGVGAVGGAGIG
+884 
-898 FLFAIPIGISLLF
+898 
-911 GGKFDFKWSGGF
+911 
-923 KPQGYKQN
+923 
-931 GLDALDVAKK
+931 
-941 QIEANK
+941 
-947 KAAEALNQTNAL
+947 
-959 KQTQQDSLNDL
+959 
-970 AQLAD
+970 
-975 QLQKSSLD
+975 
-983 SLTAMSQNITVGS
+983 
-996 DTAIANLRK
+996 
-1005 IGNEVNKVA
+1005 
-1014 ESDIYK
+1014 
-1020 PIYDK
+1020 
-1025 TDKLGTDL
+1025 
-1033 NTKGKS
+1033 
-1039 AGANVAKGFVAG
+1039 
-1051 VDYNADYVAKG
+1051 
-1062 MIGMANKAMV
+1062 
-1072 QFTDSLGIHS
+1072 
-1082 PSTVFE
+1082 
-1088 GYGINVDIGF
+1088 
-1098 ANGVTLGLPNVK
+1098 
-1110 DAFGNVWT
+1110 
-1118 SIRVDFSAFASSL
+1118 
-1131 LASARTFIRRLNQ
+1131 
-1144 VLSSASFSSG
+1144 
-1154 GAAQSLIGKTPKM
+1154 
-1167 IPAFATGGFPEDGM
+1167 PAFATGGFPEDGM

-1190 GRFSNGRTAVA
+1190 GRFANGRTAVA

-1233 VLDKQVVGRVFGDAI
+1233 ILDKQVVGRAFGDAI

-1261 TFTNGGR
+1261 TFTNGGTR
-1268 GNG
+1268 

>member
-332 YGVDPAEFMK
+332 YGVDPGEFMK

-420 GVTANVDAMNQ
+420 GITANVDAMNQ

-439 ISLLRQSTSAMGDM
+439 ISLLRQSNSAMGDM

-517 FDYVDSVIKGNEG
+517 FDYADSVIKGNEG

-556 GSQNTGA
+556 GSQNTGS

-601 IAAQIEDWITKGK
+601 IAEQIENWLTKGE
-614 GVEEWAAG
+614 GIQSWAKDI
-622 VWEDFKGIKDAA
+622 WDYFSKIKDAA
-634 AAVADSLGLW
+634 KEIADKLGLW
-644 KIPAAIADLA
+644 KIPQKIWDFFKFAVFKITGIDLDFGASRLRNMSGKDTLMGAVSGGIAAL
-654 KSLGLD
+654 LGL
-660 VGAVDFNFGTST
+660 
-672 QGKVTGGDTLK
+672 
-683 KLLGSGLG
+683 
-691 LALGIGA
+691 
-698 LAVTASSGGV
+698 
-708 GGLLAKGLGLA
+708 
-719 LGIGAINMLFDGIS
+719 
-733 ISGDTSPT
+733 
-741 NLLLSRFQKALGLS
+741 KALGLLS
-755 LAGSSLSLL
+755 LSSGNGFLGSVPMLLLSIAALSITTAAIGSTPNVTGAQTLLGAAKTGIVALLGGATISRFFLGAEGFQVFGLPLTLGISGLTMSAVGIFELGNDTGADDLAG
-764 AGKGLSFSLGLGL
+764 AIKL
-777 GIGAIA
+777 GIGSLLNTAA
-783 LWYMADQGVKSGED
+783 ATLAGVKVAKMVGA
-797 PILMGE
+797 G
-803 LQKGIAALMGGV
+803 AAAG
-815 SISTLIGGAEGLK
+815 T
-828 AYGIPLGVALAGL
+828 AGL
-841 SMLAGAN
+841 FAGA
-848 TRLQDADAS
+848 LSIIIGA
-857 WSDKFRDLLVGTI
+857 TI
-870 GGGLL
+870 GAVVFPDECRKAFETVSEAL
-875 GAGVGGAVA
+875 GHSIKNVTNSLKDTIDKAVD
-884 QFLGVGAVGGAGIG
+884 LG
-898 FLFAIPIGISLLF
+898 S
-911 GGKFDFKWSGGF
+911 FDFKAQFGIDENTF
-923 KPQGYKQN
+923 KVISTFGDPKLAAQLNEITSVAKQN
-931 GLDALDVAKK
+931 VKTTSTELD
-941 QIEANK
+941 N
-947 KAAEALNQTNAL
+947 LNRQFY
-959 KQTQQDSLNDL
+959 
-970 AQLAD
+970 
-975 QLQKSSLD
+975 SS
-983 SLTAMSQNITVGS
+983 ST
-996 DTAIANLRK
+996 IANQNSQS
-1005 IGNEVNKVA
+1005 IVNNTTETIKNGINDVTKTG
-1014 ESDIYK
+1014 IYK
-1020 PIYDK
+1020 PLYGMMDK
-1025 TDKLGTDL
+1025 VGNELGQ
-1033 NTKGKS
+1033 KGKS
-1039 AGANVAKGFVAG
+1039 AGENVAKGFVAG

-1062 MIGMANKAMV
+1062 IIGMANKAMV

-1118 SIRVDFSAFASSL
+1118 SIRVDFSAFANSL
-1131 LASARTFIRRLNQ
+1131 LASARTFIRQLNQ
-1144 VLSSASFSSG
+1144 VLASASFSSG
-1154 GAAQSLIGKTPKM
+1154 GAAQSLIGKTPRM
-1167 IPAFATGGFPEDGM
+1167 VPAFATGGFPEDGM

-1233 VLDKQVVGRVFGDAI
+1233 ILDKQVVGRAFGDAI

-1261 TFTNGGR
+1261 TFTNGGTR
-1268 GNG
+1268 

>member
-24 KDLSSLASGLR
+24 KDLSSLASSLK
-35 KLQKSVAGLNLNN
+35 KLQTSVSALNMWD
-48 AIIQFGSLSTAI
+48 AVRQFDALGAAAGSLTYFS
-60 GGIGN
+60 
-65 NADKITALASSLLD
+65 
-79 LKSVGKVSAAVPK
+79 
-92 SLSNQ
+92 
-97 ITALDTALSGVTES
+97 TALDSLRNA
-111 DVKRI
+111 KI
-116 SSLASA
+116 SS
-122 LTQLSG
+122 
-128 AKMPQISAS
+128 S
-137 IGHQLQSIG
+137 IGRQLKEIG
-146 DAAKNLQGVNLARF
+146 DAANNLGTL
-160 KDLATALQ
+160 DTAALDKVKALGESLK
-168 PLSALTPAHLTSFIN
+168 PLGELGRAQLTSFIN
-183 QLGKFTQLSKDL
+183 QLAKLPALSASLDT
-195 EAVDMDKFAATI
+195 VDMERFAATV

-332 YGVDPAEFMK
+332 FGVDPAEFMK

-420 GVTANVDAMNQ
+420 GITANVDAMNQ

-439 ISLLRQSTSAMGDM
+439 ISLLRQSNSAMGDM

-517 FDYVDSVIKGNEG
+517 FDYADSVIKGNEG

-634 AAVADSLGLW
+634 AAVVDSLGLW

-911 GGKFDFKWSGGF
+911 GGKFDFKRSGGF

-1154 GAAQSLIGKTPKM
+1154 GAAQSLIGKTPRM
-1167 IPAFATGGFPEDGM
+1167 VPAFATGGFPEDGM

-1233 VLDKQVVGRVFGDAI
+1233 VLDKQVVGRAFGDAI

-1261 TFTNGGR
+1261 TFTNGGTR
-1268 GNG
+1268 

>member
-287 KKVWLKATDSLESA
+287 KKVWLKDTDSLESA

-420 GVTANVDAMNQ
+420 GITANVDAMNQ

-439 ISLLRQSTSAMGDM
+439 ISLLRQSNSAMGDM

-467 KAQLTLLGRAIG
+467 KAQLTLLERAIG

-517 FDYVDSVIKGNEG
+517 FDYADSVIKGNEG

-1118 SIRVDFSAFASSL
+1118 SIRVDFSAFANSL
-1131 LASARTFIRRLNQ
+1131 LASARTFIRQLNQ
-1144 VLSSASFSSG
+1144 VLASASFSSG
-1154 GAAQSLIGKTPKM
+1154 GAAQSLIGKTPRM
-1167 IPAFATGGFPEDGM
+1167 VPAFATGGFPEDGM

-1233 VLDKQVVGRVFGDAI
+1233 VLDKQVVGRAFGDAI

-1261 TFTNGGR
+1261 TFTNGGTR
-1268 GNG
+1268 

>member
-1 MADNEVQIDSLSVAI
+1 MADNEVQIGSLSVAI

-35 KLQKSVAGLNLNN
+35 KLQKSVSSLNMWDAVRQFDALGAAAGSLTYFSN
-48 AIIQFGSLSTAI
+48 ALDTLQGKKISSSIGRQLKEIGDVANSLST
-60 GGIGN
+60 
-65 NADKITALASSLLD
+65 
-79 LKSVGKVSAAVPK
+79 
-92 SLSNQ
+92 
-97 ITALDTALSGVTES
+97 LDTAALDKVKALGES
-111 DVKRI
+111 LK
-116 SSLASA
+116 
-122 LTQLSG
+122 
-128 AKMPQISAS
+128 
-137 IGHQLQSIG
+137 
-146 DAAKNLQGVNLARF
+146 
-160 KDLATALQ
+160 
-168 PLSALTPAHLTSFIN
+168 PLGELGRAQLTSFIN
-183 QLGKFTQLSKDL
+183 QLAKLPELSASLD
-195 EAVDMDKFAATI
+195 AVDMEHFAATV

-420 GVTANVDAMNQ
+420 GITANVDAMNQ

-439 ISLLRQSTSAMGDM
+439 ISLLRQSNSAMGDM

-517 FDYVDSVIKGNEG
+517 FDYADSVIKGNEG

-1118 SIRVDFSAFASSL
+1118 SIRVDFSAFANSL
-1131 LASARTFIRRLNQ
+1131 LASARTFIRQLNQ

-1154 GAAQSLIGKTPKM
+1154 NAAKSIIGKTPKM

-1190 GRFSNGRTAVA
+1190 GRFANGRTAVA

-1261 TFTNGGR
+1261 TFTNGGTR
-1268 GNG
+1268 

>member
-92 SLSNQ
+92 ALSNQ
-97 ITALDTALSGVTES
+97 ITALDAALSGVTES

-122 LTQLSG
+122 LTQLSS

-137 IGHQLQSIG
+137 IGHQLKSIG

-195 EAVDMDKFAATI
+195 EAVDMDKFASTI

-420 GVTANVDAMNQ
+420 GITANVDAMNQ

-439 ISLLRQSTSAMGDM
+439 ISLLRQSNSAMGDM

-517 FDYVDSVIKGNEG
+517 FDYADSVIKGNEG

-601 IAAQIEDWITKGK
+601 IAAQIEDWITKGE
-614 GVEEWAAG
+614 GIQSWAKDI
-622 VWEDFKGIKDAA
+622 WDYFSKIKDAA
-634 AAVADSLGLW
+634 KEIADKLGLW
-644 KIPAAIADLA
+644 KIPQKIWDFFKFAVFKITGIDL
-654 KSLGLD
+654 D
-660 VGAVDFNFGTST
+660 FGTSQLRST
-672 QGKVTGGDTLK
+672 SGKDALMGAVSGGIAA
-683 KLLGSGLG
+683 LLGL
-691 LALGIGA
+691 
-698 LAVTASSGGV
+698 
-708 GGLLAKGLGLA
+708 
-719 LGIGAINMLFDGIS
+719 
-733 ISGDTSPT
+733 
-741 NLLLSRFQKALGLS
+741 KALGLLS
-755 LAGSSLSLL
+755 LSSGNGFLGSVPMLLLSIAALSITTAAIGSTPNVTGAQTLLGAAKTGIVALLGGATISRFFLGAEGFQVFGLPLTLGISGLTMSAVGIFELGNDTGADDLAG
-764 AGKGLSFSLGLGL
+764 AIKL
-777 GIGAIA
+777 GIGSLLNTAA
-783 LWYMADQGVKSGED
+783 ATLAGVKVAKMVGA
-797 PILMGE
+797 G
-803 LQKGIAALMGGV
+803 AAAG
-815 SISTLIGGAEGLK
+815 T
-828 AYGIPLGVALAGL
+828 AGL
-841 SMLAGAN
+841 FAGA
-848 TRLQDADAS
+848 LS
-857 WSDKFRDLLVGTI
+857 IIIGVTI
-870 GGGLL
+870 GAVVFPDECRKAFETVSEAL
-875 GAGVGGAVA
+875 GHSIKNVTNSLKDTTDKAVD
-884 QFLGVGAVGGAGIG
+884 LG
-898 FLFAIPIGISLLF
+898 S
-911 GGKFDFKWSGGF
+911 FDFKAQFGIDENTF
-923 KPQGYKQN
+923 KGISTFGDPKLAAQLNEITSVAKQN
-931 GLDALDVAKK
+931 VKITSTELD
-941 QIEANK
+941 N
-947 KAAEALNQTNAL
+947 LNRQFY
-959 KQTQQDSLNDL
+959 
-970 AQLAD
+970 
-975 QLQKSSLD
+975 SS
-983 SLTAMSQNITVGS
+983 ST
-996 DTAIANLRK
+996 IANQNSQS
-1005 IGNEVNKVA
+1005 IVNNTTETIKNGINDVTKTG
-1014 ESDIYK
+1014 IYK
-1020 PIYDK
+1020 PLYGMMDK
-1025 TDKLGTDL
+1025 VGNELGQ
-1033 NTKGKS
+1033 KGKS
-1039 AGANVAKGFVAG
+1039 AGENVAKGFVAG

-1062 MIGMANKAMV
+1062 MIGMTNKAMV

-1118 SIRVDFSAFASSL
+1118 SIRVDFSAFANSL
-1131 LASARTFIRRLNQ
+1131 LASARTFIRQLNQ
-1144 VLSSASFSSG
+1144 VLASASFSSG
-1154 GAAQSLIGKTPKM
+1154 GAAQSLIGKTPRM
-1167 IPAFATGGFPEDGM
+1167 VPAFATGGFPEDGM

-1261 TFTNGGR
+1261 TFTNGGTR
-1268 GNG
+1268 

>member
-16 EHSAGTAS
+16 EHSASTAS

-35 KLQKSVAGLNLNN
+35 KLQKSVTGLNLNN

-97 ITALDTALSGVTES
+97 ISALDTALSGVTES

-168 PLSALTPAHLTSFIN
+168 PLSALTPAHLTSFTN

-239 KNNEASTKSVK
+239 KNNEAATSSVK
-250 KAEPTWQ
+250 K
-257 KFFETI
+257 
-263 SKGSKKSSSGLTN
+263 SKKEMGGWQGTLG
-276 FAKQLFSIATI
+276 KILGQLEKIEKKPSIFKKLLSAAAFSKI
-287 KKVWLKATDSLESA
+287 KSIFDDTVESA

-319 EKAQDYAN
+319 KKAQSYAE

-342 MQATFMDVS
+342 MQAVFMDVS

-420 GVTANVDAMNQ
+420 GITANVDAMNQ

-439 ISLLRQSTSAMGDM
+439 ISLLRQSNSAMGDM

-517 FDYVDSVIKGNEG
+517 FDYADSVIQGNEG

-556 GSQNTGA
+556 GSQN
-563 SGSGTSAADLAKLE
+563 SSSSGTGMSAADLAKLE
-577 AELNRLAKIEDDMFS
+577 AELNRLAKLEDDMFS

-601 IAAQIEDWITKGK
+601 IAAEIEDWLTKGEGIEK
-614 GVEEWAAG
+614 WASD
-622 VWEDFKGIKDAA
+622 VYETFKDIKDAA
-634 AAVADSLGLW
+634 E
-644 KIPAAIADLA
+644 
-654 KSLGLD
+654 
-660 VGAVDFNFGTST
+660 
-672 QGKVTGGDTLK
+672 
-683 KLLGSGLG
+683 
-691 LALGIGA
+691 
-698 LAVTASSGGV
+698 
-708 GGLLAKGLGLA
+708 
-719 LGIGAINMLFDGIS
+719 S
-733 ISGDTSPT
+733 IS
-741 NLLLSRFQKALGLS
+741 KALGLWDVDAD
-755 LAGSSLSLL
+755 LATNLDNIWQKLK
-764 AGKGLSFSLGLGL
+764 A
-777 GIGAIA
+777 IGIA
-783 LWYMADQGVKSGED
+783 LLVIFIAKSIIGLVNEISKVKS
-797 PILMGE
+797 
-803 LQKGIAALMGGV
+803 
-815 SISTLIGGAEGLK
+815 
-828 AYGIPLGVALAGL
+828 
-841 SMLAGAN
+841 
-848 TRLQDADAS
+848 
-857 WSDKFRDLLVGTI
+857 F
-870 GGGLL
+870 
-875 GAGVGGAVA
+875 
-884 QFLGVGAVGGAGIG
+884 
-898 FLFAIPIGISLLF
+898 
-911 GGKFDFKWSGGF
+911 
-923 KPQGYKQN
+923 
-931 GLDALDVAKK
+931 
-941 QIEANK
+941 
-947 KAAEALNQTNAL
+947 
-959 KQTQQDSLNDL
+959 
-970 AQLAD
+970 
-975 QLQKSSLD
+975 
-983 SLTAMSQNITVGS
+983 
-996 DTAIANLRK
+996 
-1005 IGNEVNKVA
+1005 
-1014 ESDIYK
+1014 
-1020 PIYDK
+1020 
-1025 TDKLGTDL
+1025 TDKLKDLRRATKKVTDAMDDKNKKLKKQTEETADETEAVGELSPKLDTATSAITAMAGAIPAIGINWNDAWQTVTNNSLSFDVDTSQIVTADEQLSEFVGSSFYQLNEWLVDSADAMSVWQATLSTLTDETTSKVNSSWQTAFDTL
-1033 NTKGKS
+1033 NTNAVNGFNDILASSDSFGESIFSSMVDPIKQVDSEYATTFNNIYSNYARLMESMGMEAAPYS
-1039 AGANVAKGFVAG
+1039 AG
-1051 VDYNADYVAKG
+1051 
-1062 MIGMANKAMV
+1062 
-1072 QFTDSLGIHS
+1072 T
-1082 PSTVFE
+1082 
-1088 GYGINVDIGF
+1088 
-1098 ANGVTLGLPNVK
+1098 
-1110 DAFGNVWT
+1110 
-1118 SIRVDFSAFASSL
+1118 
-1131 LASARTFIRRLNQ
+1131 
-1144 VLSSASFSSG
+1144 SSANASYVKKSSKIASKRTTSSMVLFGEEENSTKTKSKSTGQEISKADSAKNLLEEFEKVYKRFDIYDTTNGTLLDQWKKLPDKFKNAGESFAKNAEYVLDKTLELLKNILGMSSSFG
-1154 GAAQSLIGKTPKM
+1154 M
-1167 IPAFATGGFPEDGM
+1167 VPAFATGGFPEDGM

-1233 VLDKQVVGRVFGDAI
+1233 ILDKQVVGRAFGDAI

-1261 TFTNGGR
+1261 TFTNGGTR
-1268 GNG
+1268 

>member
-92 SLSNQ
+92 ALSNQ
-97 ITALDTALSGVTES
+97 ITALDAALSGVTES

-122 LTQLSG
+122 LTQLSS

-137 IGHQLQSIG
+137 IGHQLKSIG

-195 EAVDMDKFAATI
+195 EAVDMDKFASTI

-219 EMDKIARGFSAFP
+219 ERDKIARGFSAFP

-332 YGVDPAEFMK
+332 YGVDPGEFMR
-342 MQATFMDVS
+342 MQAIFMDIS
-351 KSFGTASGTAYTMSK
+351 KSFGAASGTAYTMSK

-379 NLKVDESLNKVRSA
+379 NLKIDEALNKTRSA

-420 GVTANVDAMNQ
+420 GITANVDAMNQ

-467 KAQLTLLGRAIG
+467 KAQLTLLSRAIG
-479 DLFLPLVQKTLP
+479 DLFLPLVQKVLP

-517 FDYVDSVIKGNEG
+517 FDYADSVIKGNEG

-556 GSQNTGA
+556 GSQKTGS
-563 SGSGTSAADLAKLE
+563 SGSGASAADIAKLE
-577 AELNRLAKIEDDMFS
+577 AELNRLAKLEDDMFS

-601 IAAQIEDWITKGK
+601 IAEQIENWLTKGE
-614 GVEEWAAG
+614 GIQSWAKDI
-622 VWEDFKGIKDAA
+622 WDYFSKIKDAA
-634 AAVADSLGLW
+634 KEIADKLGLW
-644 KIPAAIADLA
+644 KIPQKIWDFFKFAVFKITGIDLDFGASRLRNMSGKDTLMGAVSGGIAAL
-654 KSLGLD
+654 LGL
-660 VGAVDFNFGTST
+660 
-672 QGKVTGGDTLK
+672 
-683 KLLGSGLG
+683 
-691 LALGIGA
+691 
-698 LAVTASSGGV
+698 
-708 GGLLAKGLGLA
+708 
-719 LGIGAINMLFDGIS
+719 
-733 ISGDTSPT
+733 
-741 NLLLSRFQKALGLS
+741 KALGLLS
-755 LAGSSLSLL
+755 LSSGNGFLGSVPMLLLSIAALSITTAAIGSTPNVTGAQTLLGAAKTGIVALLGGATISRFFLGAEGFQVFGLPLTLGISGLTMSAVGIFELGNDTGADDLAG
-764 AGKGLSFSLGLGL
+764 AIKL
-777 GIGAIA
+777 GIGSLLNTAA
-783 LWYMADQGVKSGED
+783 ATLAGVKVAKMVGA
-797 PILMGE
+797 G
-803 LQKGIAALMGGV
+803 AAAG
-815 SISTLIGGAEGLK
+815 T
-828 AYGIPLGVALAGL
+828 AGL
-841 SMLAGAN
+841 FAGA
-848 TRLQDADAS
+848 LSIIIGA
-857 WSDKFRDLLVGTI
+857 TI
-870 GGGLL
+870 GAVVFPDECRKAFETVSEAL
-875 GAGVGGAVA
+875 GHSIKNVTNSLKDTIDKAVD
-884 QFLGVGAVGGAGIG
+884 LG
-898 FLFAIPIGISLLF
+898 S
-911 GGKFDFKWSGGF
+911 FDFKAQFGIDENTF
-923 KPQGYKQN
+923 KVISTFGDPKLAAQLNEITSVAKQN
-931 GLDALDVAKK
+931 VKTTSTELD
-941 QIEANK
+941 N
-947 KAAEALNQTNAL
+947 LNRQFY
-959 KQTQQDSLNDL
+959 
-970 AQLAD
+970 
-975 QLQKSSLD
+975 SS
-983 SLTAMSQNITVGS
+983 ST
-996 DTAIANLRK
+996 IANQNSQS
-1005 IGNEVNKVA
+1005 IVNNTTETIKNGINDVTKTG
-1014 ESDIYK
+1014 IYK
-1020 PIYDK
+1020 PLYGMMDK
-1025 TDKLGTDL
+1025 VGNELGQ
-1033 NTKGKS
+1033 KGKS
-1039 AGANVAKGFVAG
+1039 AGENVAKGFVAG

-1118 SIRVDFSAFASSL
+1118 SIRVDFLAFANSL
-1131 LASARTFIRRLNQ
+1131 LASARTFIRQLNQ
-1144 VLSSASFSSG
+1144 VLASASFSSG
-1154 GAAQSLIGKTPKM
+1154 GAAQSLIGKTPRM
-1167 IPAFATGGFPEDGM
+1167 VPAFATGGFPEDGM

-1261 TFTNGGR
+1261 TFTNGGTR
-1268 GNG
+1268 

>member
-92 SLSNQ
+92 ALSNQ
-97 ITALDTALSGVTES
+97 ITALDAALSGVTES

-122 LTQLSG
+122 LTQLSS

-137 IGHQLQSIG
+137 IGHQLKSIG

-195 EAVDMDKFAATI
+195 EAVDMDKFASTI

-332 YGVDPAEFMK
+332 YGVDPGEFMR
-342 MQATFMDVS
+342 MQAIFMDIS
-351 KSFGTASGTAYTMSK
+351 KSFGAASGTAYTMSK

-379 NLKVDESLNKVRSA
+379 NLKIDEALNKTRSA

-420 GVTANVDAMNQ
+420 GITANVDAMNQ

-467 KAQLTLLGRAIG
+467 KAQLTLLSRAIG
-479 DLFLPLVQKTLP
+479 DLFLPLVQKVLP

-517 FDYVDSVIKGNEG
+517 FDYADSVIKGNEG

-556 GSQNTGA
+556 GSQKTGS
-563 SGSGTSAADLAKLE
+563 SGSGASAADIAKLE
-577 AELNRLAKIEDDMFS
+577 AELNRLAKLEDDMFS

-601 IAAQIEDWITKGK
+601 IAEQIENWLTKGE
-614 GVEEWAAG
+614 GIQSWAKDI
-622 VWEDFKGIKDAA
+622 WDYFSKIKDAA
-634 AAVADSLGLW
+634 KEIADKLGLW
-644 KIPAAIADLA
+644 KIPQKIWDFFKFAVFKITGIDLDFGASRLRNMSGKDTLMGAVSGGIAAL
-654 KSLGLD
+654 LGL
-660 VGAVDFNFGTST
+660 
-672 QGKVTGGDTLK
+672 
-683 KLLGSGLG
+683 
-691 LALGIGA
+691 
-698 LAVTASSGGV
+698 
-708 GGLLAKGLGLA
+708 
-719 LGIGAINMLFDGIS
+719 
-733 ISGDTSPT
+733 
-741 NLLLSRFQKALGLS
+741 KALGLLS
-755 LAGSSLSLL
+755 LSSGNGFLGSVPMLLLSIAALSITTAAIGSTPNVTGAQTLLGAAKTGIVALLGGATISRFFLGAEGFQVFGLPLTLGISGLTMSAVGIFELGNDTGADDLAG
-764 AGKGLSFSLGLGL
+764 AIKL
-777 GIGAIA
+777 GIGSLLNTAA
-783 LWYMADQGVKSGED
+783 ATLAGVKVAKMVGA
-797 PILMGE
+797 G
-803 LQKGIAALMGGV
+803 AAAG
-815 SISTLIGGAEGLK
+815 T
-828 AYGIPLGVALAGL
+828 AGL
-841 SMLAGAN
+841 FAGA
-848 TRLQDADAS
+848 LSIIIGA
-857 WSDKFRDLLVGTI
+857 TI
-870 GGGLL
+870 GAVVFPDECRKAFETVSEAL
-875 GAGVGGAVA
+875 GHSIKNVTNSLKDTIDKAVD
-884 QFLGVGAVGGAGIG
+884 LG
-898 FLFAIPIGISLLF
+898 S
-911 GGKFDFKWSGGF
+911 FDFKAQFGIDENTF
-923 KPQGYKQN
+923 KVISTFGDPKLAAQLNEITSVAKQN
-931 GLDALDVAKK
+931 VKTTSTELD
-941 QIEANK
+941 N
-947 KAAEALNQTNAL
+947 LNRQFY
-959 KQTQQDSLNDL
+959 
-970 AQLAD
+970 
-975 QLQKSSLD
+975 SS
-983 SLTAMSQNITVGS
+983 ST
-996 DTAIANLRK
+996 IANQNSQS
-1005 IGNEVNKVA
+1005 IVNNTTETIKNGINDVTKTG
-1014 ESDIYK
+1014 IYK
-1020 PIYDK
+1020 PLYGMMDK
-1025 TDKLGTDL
+1025 VGNELGQ
-1033 NTKGKS
+1033 KGKS
-1039 AGANVAKGFVAG
+1039 AGENVAKGFVAG

-1118 SIRVDFSAFASSL
+1118 SIRVDYSAFANSL
-1131 LASARTFIRRLNQ
+1131 LASARTFIRQLNQ
-1144 VLSSASFSSG
+1144 VLASASFSSG
-1154 GAAQSLIGKTPKM
+1154 GAAQSLIGKTPRM
-1167 IPAFATGGFPEDGM
+1167 VPAFATGGFPEDGM

-1261 TFTNGGR
+1261 TFTNGGTR
-1268 GNG
+1268 

>member
-16 EHSAGTAS
+16 EHSASTAS

-35 KLQKSVAGLNLNN
+35 KLQKSVSSLNMWD
-48 AIIQFGSLSTAI
+48 AVRQFDALGAAAGSLTYF
-60 GGIGN
+60 
-65 NADKITALASSLLD
+65 
-79 LKSVGKVSAAVPK
+79 
-92 SLSNQ
+92 SN
-97 ITALDTALSGVTES
+97 ALDTLQG
-111 DVKRI
+111 KKI
-116 SSLASA
+116 SS
-122 LTQLSG
+122 
-128 AKMPQISAS
+128 S
-137 IGHQLQSIG
+137 IGRQLKEIG
-146 DAAKNLQGVNLARF
+146 DAANSLSTL
-160 KDLATALQ
+160 DTAALDKVKALGESLK
-168 PLSALTPAHLTSFIN
+168 PLGELGRAQLTSFIN
-183 QLGKFTQLSKDL
+183 QLAKLPALSASLD
-195 EAVDMDKFAATI
+195 AVDMEHFAATV

-420 GVTANVDAMNQ
+420 GITANVDAMNQ

-439 ISLLRQSTSAMGDM
+439 ISLLRQSNSAMGDM

-517 FDYVDSVIKGNEG
+517 FDYADSVIKGNEG

-556 GSQNTGA
+556 GSQNSSS
-563 SGSGTSAADLAKLE
+563 SGTGTSAADLAKLE
-577 AELNRLAKIEDDMFS
+577 AELNRLAKLEDDMFS

-601 IAAQIEDWITKGK
+601 IAAQIENWITKGK

-683 KLLGSGLG
+683 NLLGSGLG

-733 ISGDTSPT
+733 VSGDTSPT

-764 AGKGLSFSLGLGL
+764 TGKGLSFSLGLGL

-848 TRLQDADAS
+848 VRLQDADAS

-923 KPQGYKQN
+923 KPQGYKDL
-931 GLDALDVAKK
+931 GLDALDTAKA

-947 KAAEALNQTNAL
+947 KAAEALSRTNEL
-959 KQTQQDSLNDL
+959 KQTQQESLNDL

-983 SLTAMSQNITVGS
+983 SLSKMSESITVGS
-996 DTAIANLRK
+996 DTAITNLRK
-1005 IGNEVNKVA
+1005 IGSEVNKVA

-1020 PIYDK
+1020 PVLDK
-1025 TDKLGTDL
+1025 TDKMGTDL
-1033 NTKGKS
+1033 NAKGKS
-1039 AGANVAKGFVAG
+1039 AGENVAKGFVAG

-1062 MIGMANKAMV
+1062 TIGMANKAMV

-1082 PSTVFE
+1082 PSTVFKE
-1088 GYGINVDIGF
+1088 YGQYVDLGF
-1098 ANGVTLGLPNVK
+1098 ANGVTLGLPNVT

-1118 SIRVDFSAFASSL
+1118 SIRVDFSSFANSI
-1131 LASARTFIRRLNQ
+1131 LASARAFVNQLNQ
-1144 VLSSASFSSG
+1144 TLSSVSFNG
-1154 GAAQSLIGKTPKM
+1154 GNAAKSIIGKTPRM
-1167 IPAFATGGFPEDGM
+1167 VPAFATGGFPEDGM

-1233 VLDKQVVGRVFGDAI
+1233 ILDKQVVGRAFGDAI

-1261 TFTNGGR
+1261 TFTNGGTR
-1268 GNG
+1268 

>member
-16 EHSAGTAS
+16 EHSASTAS
-24 KDLSSLASGLR
+24 KDLSSLASGLK
-35 KLQKSVAGLNLNN
+35 KLQKSVVGLNLNN

-92 SLSNQ
+92 ALSNQ
-97 ITALDTALSGVTES
+97 ITALDAALSGVTES

-137 IGHQLQSIG
+137 IGHQLKSIG
-146 DAAKNLQGVNLARF
+146 EAAKNLQGVNLARF

-195 EAVDMDKFAATI
+195 EAVDMDKFASTI

-332 YGVDPAEFMK
+332 YGVDPGEFMK

-420 GVTANVDAMNQ
+420 GITANVDAMNQ

-439 ISLLRQSTSAMGDM
+439 ISLLRQSNSAMGDM

-517 FDYVDSVIKGNEG
+517 FDYADSVIKGNEG

-556 GSQNTGA
+556 GSQNTGS

-601 IAAQIEDWITKGK
+601 IAEQIENWLTKGE
-614 GVEEWAAG
+614 GIQSWAKDI
-622 VWEDFKGIKDAA
+622 WDYFSKIKDAA
-634 AAVADSLGLW
+634 KEIADKLGLW
-644 KIPAAIADLA
+644 KIPQKIWDFFKFAVFKITGIDLDFGASRLRNMSGKDTLMGAVSGGIAAL
-654 KSLGLD
+654 LGL
-660 VGAVDFNFGTST
+660 
-672 QGKVTGGDTLK
+672 
-683 KLLGSGLG
+683 
-691 LALGIGA
+691 
-698 LAVTASSGGV
+698 
-708 GGLLAKGLGLA
+708 
-719 LGIGAINMLFDGIS
+719 
-733 ISGDTSPT
+733 
-741 NLLLSRFQKALGLS
+741 KALGLLS
-755 LAGSSLSLL
+755 LSSGNGFLGSVPMLLLSIAALSITTAAIGSTPNVTGAQTLLGAAKTGIVALLGGATISRFFLGAEGFQVFGLPLTLGISGLTMSAVGIFELGNDTGADDLAG
-764 AGKGLSFSLGLGL
+764 AIKL
-777 GIGAIA
+777 GIGSLLNTAA
-783 LWYMADQGVKSGED
+783 ATLAGVKVAKMVGA
-797 PILMGE
+797 G
-803 LQKGIAALMGGV
+803 AAAG
-815 SISTLIGGAEGLK
+815 T
-828 AYGIPLGVALAGL
+828 AGL
-841 SMLAGAN
+841 FAGA
-848 TRLQDADAS
+848 LSIIIGA
-857 WSDKFRDLLVGTI
+857 TI
-870 GGGLL
+870 GAVVFPDECRKAFETVSEAL
-875 GAGVGGAVA
+875 GHSIKNVTNSLKDTIDKAVD
-884 QFLGVGAVGGAGIG
+884 LG
-898 FLFAIPIGISLLF
+898 S
-911 GGKFDFKWSGGF
+911 FDFKAQFGIDENTF
-923 KPQGYKQN
+923 KVISTFGDPKLAAQLNEITSVAKQN
-931 GLDALDVAKK
+931 VKTTSTELD
-941 QIEANK
+941 N
-947 KAAEALNQTNAL
+947 LNRQFY
-959 KQTQQDSLNDL
+959 
-970 AQLAD
+970 
-975 QLQKSSLD
+975 SS
-983 SLTAMSQNITVGS
+983 ST
-996 DTAIANLRK
+996 IANQNSQS
-1005 IGNEVNKVA
+1005 IVNNTTETIKNGINDVTKTG
-1014 ESDIYK
+1014 IYK
-1020 PIYDK
+1020 PLYGMMDK
-1025 TDKLGTDL
+1025 VGNELGQ
-1033 NTKGKS
+1033 KGKS
-1039 AGANVAKGFVAG
+1039 AGENVAKGFVAG

-1118 SIRVDFSAFASSL
+1118 SIRVDFSAFANSL
-1131 LASARTFIRRLNQ
+1131 LASARTFIRQLNQ
-1144 VLSSASFSSG
+1144 VLASASFSSG
-1154 GAAQSLIGKTPKM
+1154 GAAQSLIGKTPRM
-1167 IPAFATGGFPEDGM
+1167 VPAFATGGFPEDGM

-1233 VLDKQVVGRVFGDAI
+1233 ILDKQVVGRAFGDAI

-1261 TFTNGGR
+1261 TFTNGGTR
-1268 GNG
+1268 

>member
-16 EHSAGTAS
+16 EHSASTAS
-24 KDLSSLASGLR
+24 KDLS
-35 KLQKSVAGLNLNN
+35 N
-48 AIIQFGSLSTAI
+48 
-60 GGIGN
+60 
-65 NADKITALASSLLD
+65 LASSLKKLQT
-79 LKSVGKVSAAVPK
+79 SVSALNMWDAVRQFDALGAAAG
-92 SLSNQ
+92 SLTYFS
-97 ITALDTALSGVTES
+97 TALDSLRNA
-111 DVKRI
+111 KI
-116 SSLASA
+116 SS
-122 LTQLSG
+122 
-128 AKMPQISAS
+128 S
-137 IGHQLQSIG
+137 IGRQLKEIG
-146 DAAKNLQGVNLARF
+146 DAANSLGTL
-160 KDLATALQ
+160 DTAALDKVKALGESLK
-168 PLSALTPAHLTSFIN
+168 PLGELGRAQLTSFIN
-183 QLGKFTQLSKDL
+183 QLAKLPALSASLD
-195 EAVDMDKFAATI
+195 AVDMEHFAATV

-420 GVTANVDAMNQ
+420 GITANVDAMNQ

-439 ISLLRQSTSAMGDM
+439 ISLLRQSNSAMGDM

-517 FDYVDSVIKGNEG
+517 FDYADSVIKGNEG

-601 IAAQIEDWITKGK
+601 IAAQIENWLTKG
-614 GVEEWAAG
+614 E
-622 VWEDFKGIKDAA
+622 GIKSWASD
-634 AAVADSLGLW
+634 VWGKFEGIKTSLGYIVNYADDFGAMIGLW
-644 KIPAAIADLA
+644 KVDDDLVTKLRNIGVALLVIAGAKTAIKIGTEIVKVGQFIKKLFGLEDATKSVTDAMGEKNKKLTEQTKETAEETEAVGELSPALDTATSAITAMAGAIPAIGLNWDTAWQFVSSNPIVLNVDASQIATAGEKVSEFVNSSFYQLNSWLVGSADAMSTWQATLNA
-654 KSLGLD
+654 LTGETTSSLNSAWKSAFDGLNTD
-660 VGAVDFNFGTST
+660 TVNGFNDILTSSDSFGETIFSSMVNPIQRVDSEYAATFNNIYSNYARLMGIMGATVPSYSASGRAGGTY
-672 QGKVTGGDTLK
+672 
-683 KLLGSGLG
+683 
-691 LALGIGA
+691 
-698 LAVTASSGGV
+698 SSGGRRV
-708 GGLLAKGLGLA
+708 TSSRKNANQMVAFGDDGSGAYRGKRSDPEFERVWNEVTGNSSKSATFAKSIEYILEKTLKLLKGMLGA
-719 LGIGAINMLFDGIS
+719 ASSAIGA
-733 ISGDTSPT
+733 
-741 NLLLSRFQKALGLS
+741 
-755 LAGSSLSLL
+755 
-764 AGKGLSFSLGLGL
+764 
-777 GIGAIA
+777 
-783 LWYMADQGVKSGED
+783 
-797 PILMGE
+797 
-803 LQKGIAALMGGV
+803 
-815 SISTLIGGAEGLK
+815 
-828 AYGIPLGVALAGL
+828 
-841 SMLAGAN
+841 
-848 TRLQDADAS
+848 
-857 WSDKFRDLLVGTI
+857 
-870 GGGLL
+870 
-875 GAGVGGAVA
+875 
-884 QFLGVGAVGGAGIG
+884 
-898 FLFAIPIGISLLF
+898 
-911 GGKFDFKWSGGF
+911 
-923 KPQGYKQN
+923 
-931 GLDALDVAKK
+931 
-941 QIEANK
+941 
-947 KAAEALNQTNAL
+947 
-959 KQTQQDSLNDL
+959 
-970 AQLAD
+970 
-975 QLQKSSLD
+975 
-983 SLTAMSQNITVGS
+983 
-996 DTAIANLRK
+996 
-1005 IGNEVNKVA
+1005 
-1014 ESDIYK
+1014 
-1020 PIYDK
+1020 
-1025 TDKLGTDL
+1025 
-1033 NTKGKS
+1033 
-1039 AGANVAKGFVAG
+1039 
-1051 VDYNADYVAKG
+1051 
-1062 MIGMANKAMV
+1062 
-1072 QFTDSLGIHS
+1072 
-1082 PSTVFE
+1082 
-1088 GYGINVDIGF
+1088 
-1098 ANGVTLGLPNVK
+1098 
-1110 DAFGNVWT
+1110 
-1118 SIRVDFSAFASSL
+1118 
-1131 LASARTFIRRLNQ
+1131 
-1144 VLSSASFSSG
+1144 
-1154 GAAQSLIGKTPKM
+1154 
-1167 IPAFATGGFPEDGM
+1167 PAFATGGFPEDGM

-1190 GRFSNGRTAVA
+1190 GRFANGRTAVA

-1233 VLDKQVVGRVFGDAI
+1233 ILDKQVVGRAFGDAI

-1261 TFTNGGR
+1261 TFTNGGTR
-1268 GNG
+1268 

>member
-35 KLQKSVAGLNLNN
+35 KLQKSVSSLNMWD
-48 AIIQFGSLSTAI
+48 AVRQFDALGAAAGSLTYF
-60 GGIGN
+60 
-65 NADKITALASSLLD
+65 
-79 LKSVGKVSAAVPK
+79 
-92 SLSNQ
+92 SN
-97 ITALDTALSGVTES
+97 ALDTLQG
-111 DVKRI
+111 KKI
-116 SSLASA
+116 SS
-122 LTQLSG
+122 
-128 AKMPQISAS
+128 S
-137 IGHQLQSIG
+137 IGRQLKEIG
-146 DAAKNLQGVNLARF
+146 DAANSLSTL
-160 KDLATALQ
+160 DTAALDKVKALGESLK
-168 PLSALTPAHLTSFIN
+168 PLGELGRAQLTSFIN
-183 QLGKFTQLSKDL
+183 QLAKLPELSASLD
-195 EAVDMDKFAATI
+195 AVDMEHFAATV

-319 EKAQDYAN
+319 DKAQDYAN

-420 GVTANVDAMNQ
+420 GITANVDAMNQ

-439 ISLLRQSTSAMGDM
+439 ISLLRQSNSAMGDM

-491 YMIAFVKVGQR
+491 YMIALVKVGQR

-517 FDYVDSVIKGNEG
+517 FDYADSVIKGNEG
-530 VADSADDA
+530 VADSADGA

-556 GSQNTGA
+556 GSQN
-563 SGSGTSAADLAKLE
+563 SSSSGTGMSAADLAKLE
-577 AELNRLAKIEDDMFS
+577 AELNRLAKLEDDMFS

-601 IAAQIEDWITKGK
+601 IAVQIENWITKGK
-614 GVEEWAAG
+614 DVEEWAAG
-622 VWEDFKGIKDAA
+622 IWEDFKGIKDAA

-683 KLLGSGLG
+683 NLLGSGLG
-691 LALGIGA
+691 AALGIGA
-698 LAVTASSGGV
+698 LAIAATGV
-708 GGLLAKGLGLA
+708 GGGLLAKGLGIA
-719 LGIGAINMLFDGIS
+719 LGIGAIDMLYDNVTSGKNDTSTGNGLLKTVTNALSLGLLGASLSLLGGKGLKYSAEMALGISSVLLLFDGIT
-733 ISGDTSPT
+733 GLVDTDPD
-741 NLLLSRFQKALGLS
+741 ND
-755 LAGSSLSLL
+755 LASTV
-764 AGKGLSFSLGLGL
+764 KL
-777 GIGAIA
+777 GIGAA
-783 LWYMADQGVKSGED
+783 LGGVKLMIAGGAAGLKYTLPMALGFTSIAMIFAGASATADGNMLLGIVSGTVGQALAAATGGVVAKLIGAAPVAGAGLALHFSIPLAISLTLEKIGFFD
-797 PILMGE
+797 KAGEKVKDAFSGMGE
-803 LQKGIAALMGGV
+803 AFKK
-815 SISTLIGGAEGLK
+815 STENFKNGKYDPNNIF
-828 AYGIPLGVALAGL
+828 GVAENWLDTLGETISGAFDGL
-841 SMLAGAN
+841 TKTKYPKLDSGN
-848 TRLQDADAS
+848 SFKVTGKKITDEI
-857 WSDKFRDLLVGTI
+857 T
-870 GGGLL
+870 
-875 GAGVGGAVA
+875 
-884 QFLGVGAVGGAGIG
+884 AGIE
-898 FLFAIPIGISLLF
+898 
-911 GGKFDFKWSGGF
+911 SG
-923 KPQGYKQN
+923 
-931 GLDALDVAKK
+931 ATDV
-941 QIEANK
+941 
-947 KAAEALNQTNAL
+947 KAAASKVSDDAAS
-959 KQTQQDSLNDL
+959 KFADL
-970 AQLAD
+970 AD
-975 QLQKSSLD
+975 
-983 SLTAMSQNITVGS
+983 
-996 DTAIANLRK
+996 
-1005 IGNEVNKVA
+1005 
-1014 ESDIYK
+1014 
-1020 PIYDK
+1020 
-1025 TDKLGTDL
+1025 
-1033 NTKGKS
+1033 KGKS
-1039 AGANVAKGFVAG
+1039 AGENVAKGFVAG
-1051 VDYNADYVAKG
+1051 VDYNADYVAKHTG
-1062 MIGMANKAMV
+1062 GMANKAMV

-1118 SIRVDFSAFASSL
+1118 SIRVDFSAFANSL
-1131 LASARTFIRRLNQ
+1131 LASARTFIRQLNQ

-1154 GAAQSLIGKTPKM
+1154 GAAKSIIGKTPKI

-1190 GRFSNGRTAVA
+1190 GRFANGRTAVA

-1261 TFTNGGR
+1261 TFTNGGTR
-1268 GNG
+1268 

>member
-420 GVTANVDAMNQ
+420 GITANVDAMNQ

-439 ISLLRQSTSAMGDM
+439 ISLLRQSNSAMGDM

-517 FDYVDSVIKGNEG
+517 FDYADSVIKGNEG

-577 AELNRLAKIEDDMFS
+577 AELNRLAKLEDDMFS

-601 IAAQIEDWITKGK
+601 IAEQIENWLTKGE
-614 GVEEWAAG
+614 GIQSWAKDI
-622 VWEDFKGIKDAA
+622 WDYFSKIKDAA
-634 AAVADSLGLW
+634 KEIADKLGLW
-644 KIPAAIADLA
+644 KIPQKIWDFFKFAVFKITGIDLDFGA
-654 KSLGLD
+654 SQLRSTSGKDTLM
-660 VGAVDFNFGTST
+660 GAV
-672 QGKVTGGDTLK
+672 
-683 KLLGSGLG
+683 SG
-691 LALGIGA
+691 
-698 LAVTASSGGV
+698 
-708 GGLLAKGLGLA
+708 
-719 LGIGAINMLFDGIS
+719 
-733 ISGDTSPT
+733 
-741 NLLLSRFQKALGLS
+741 
-755 LAGSSLSLL
+755 
-764 AGKGLSFSLGLGL
+764 
-777 GIGAIA
+777 
-783 LWYMADQGVKSGED
+783 
-797 PILMGE
+797 
-803 LQKGIAALMGGV
+803 GIAALLGLKALSLLSLSSGDGFLGSVPMLLLSIAALSITTAAIGSTPNVTGAQTLLGAAKTGIVALLGGAT
-815 SISTLIGGAEGLK
+815 ISRFFLGAEGFQAFGL
-828 AYGIPLGVALAGL
+828 PLTIGLAGL
-841 SMLAGAN
+841 TMSAVGIFELGNDTGADDLAGAIKLGIGSLLN
-848 TRLQDADAS
+848 TAAATLAGVKVA
-857 WSDKFRDLLVGTI
+857 KMVGAGAAAGTAGLFAGALSIIIGATI
-870 GGGLL
+870 GAVVFPDECRKAFETVSEAL
-875 GAGVGGAVA
+875 GHSIKNVTNSLKDTIDKAVD
-884 QFLGVGAVGGAGIG
+884 LG
-898 FLFAIPIGISLLF
+898 S
-911 GGKFDFKWSGGF
+911 FDFKAQFGIDENTF
-923 KPQGYKQN
+923 KVISTFGDPKLAAQLNEITSVAKQN
-931 GLDALDVAKK
+931 VKTTSTELD
-941 QIEANK
+941 N
-947 KAAEALNQTNAL
+947 LNRQFY
-959 KQTQQDSLNDL
+959 
-970 AQLAD
+970 
-975 QLQKSSLD
+975 SS
-983 SLTAMSQNITVGS
+983 ST
-996 DTAIANLRK
+996 IANQNSQS
-1005 IGNEVNKVA
+1005 IVNNTTETIKNGINDVTKTG
-1014 ESDIYK
+1014 IYK
-1020 PIYDK
+1020 PLYGMMDK
-1025 TDKLGTDL
+1025 VGNELGQ
-1033 NTKGKS
+1033 KGKS
-1039 AGANVAKGFVAG
+1039 AGENVAKGFVAG

-1118 SIRVDFSAFASSL
+1118 SIRVDFSAFANSL
-1131 LASARTFIRRLNQ
+1131 LASARTFIRQLNQ
-1144 VLSSASFSSG
+1144 VLSSVSFSSG
-1154 GAAQSLIGKTPKM
+1154 GAAQSLIGKTPRM

-1190 GRFSNGRTAVA
+1190 GRFANGRTAVA

-1261 TFTNGGR
+1261 TFTNGGTR
-1268 GNG
+1268 

>member
-311 YVSMGSYA
+311 YVSMGGYA
-319 EKAQDYAN
+319 EKAQQYAEI
-327 LVGDS
+327 VGDS
-332 YGVDPAEFMK
+332 YGIDPGEFMR
-342 MQATFMDVS
+342 MQAIFMDIS
-351 KSFGTASGTAYTMSK
+351 KSFGAASGTAYTMSK

-379 NLKVDESLNKVRSA
+379 NLKIDEALNKTRSA

-420 GVTANVDAMNQ
+420 GITANVDAMNQ

-439 ISLLRQSTSAMGDM
+439 ISLLRQSKSAMGDM

-517 FDYVDSVIKGNEG
+517 FDYADSVIKGNEG

-556 GSQNTGA
+556 GSQNTGS
-563 SGSGTSAADLAKLE
+563 SGSGASAADIAKLE
-577 AELNRLAKIEDDMFS
+577 AELNRLAEKENELFS

-1039 AGANVAKGFVAG
+1039 AGENVAKGFVAG

-1118 SIRVDFSAFASSL
+1118 SIRVDFSAFANSL
-1131 LASARTFIRRLNQ
+1131 LASARTFIRQLNQ

-1154 GAAQSLIGKTPKM
+1154 GAAQSLIGKTPRM

-1213 VYRAMTAAQRGSG
+1213 VYRAMTAAQRGTG

-1233 VLDKQVVGRVFGDAI
+1233 VLDKQVVGRAFGDAI

-1261 TFTNGGR
+1261 TFTNGGTR
-1268 GNG
+1268 

>member
-332 YGVDPAEFMK
+332 YGIDPAEFMK

-420 GVTANVDAMNQ
+420 GITANVDAMNQ

-439 ISLLRQSTSAMGDM
+439 ISLLRQSNSAMGDM

-517 FDYVDSVIKGNEG
+517 FDYADSVIKGNEG

-601 IAAQIEDWITKGK
+601 IAAQIEKWLTNGK
-614 GVEEWAAG
+614 GVEEWAKN
-622 VWEDFKGIKDAA
+622 VWEYFSGISEGASEIAA
-634 AAVADSLGLW
+634 ALLKWKVPQKIWDFFKTAV
-644 KIPAAIADLA
+644 
-654 KSLGLD
+654 
-660 VGAVDFNFGTST
+660 F
-672 QGKVTGGDTLK
+672 KVTGIDLDFGGTALGTTSGKADLWKVLGVGIGT
-683 KLLGSGLG
+683 LLGIKAISLFSRVNGFGGSIPNLLLSIAALSIAAETIGGSPSVTGGQTLLGVAKTGITALLGGAAISLFTLGPKGFKAGGLPLTLG
-691 LALGIGA
+691 LAGLTMSAAGIFELGNDTGADDLAGAIKLGIGA
-698 LAVTASSGGV
+698 LLTTA
-708 GGLLAKGLGLA
+708 AA
-719 LGIGAINMLFDGIS
+719 
-733 ISGDTSPT
+733 
-741 NLLLSRFQKALGLS
+741 S
-755 LAGSSLSLL
+755 LT
-764 AGKGLSFSLGLGL
+764 
-777 GIGAIA
+777 
-783 LWYMADQGVKSGED
+783 GVK
-797 PILMGE
+797 
-803 LQKGIAALMGGV
+803 
-815 SISTLIGGAEGLK
+815 
-828 AYGIPLGVALAGL
+828 VA
-841 SMLAGAN
+841 
-848 TRLQDADAS
+848 TR
-857 WSDKFRDLLVGTI
+857 
-870 GGGLL
+870 L
-875 GAGVGGAVA
+875 GAGAATAGTVGLFAGALSIIIGATIGAVVFPDECRKA
-884 QFLGVGAVGGAGIG
+884 FEAVSEALGHSIKSVTDSLKDTIDKAVDLG
-898 FLFAIPIGISLLF
+898 S
-911 GGKFDFKWSGGF
+911 FDFKAQFGIDENTF
-923 KPQGYKQN
+923 KVISTFGDPKLAAKLNEVTAAAKQN
-931 GLDALDVAKK
+931 VQSTSSELDNLNRQFYTSSTIANQSSQSIVNNTTKTIKNGINDVANSDVYKPLYDMMDK
-941 QIEANK
+941 VGDE
-947 KAAEALNQTNAL
+947 LNQ
-959 KQTQQDSLNDL
+959 K
-970 AQLAD
+970 
-975 QLQKSSLD
+975 
-983 SLTAMSQNITVGS
+983 
-996 DTAIANLRK
+996 
-1005 IGNEVNKVA
+1005 
-1014 ESDIYK
+1014 
-1020 PIYDK
+1020 
-1025 TDKLGTDL
+1025 GT
-1033 NTKGKS
+1033 S
-1039 AGANVAKGFVAG
+1039 AGKNVAKGF
-1051 VDYNADYVAKG
+1051 
-1062 MIGMANKAMV
+1062 ANGTSEGSQDAAKAM
-1072 QFTDSLGIHS
+1072 QELSRMTMQLFTDDLGIHS
-1082 PSTVFE
+1082 PSTVFKE
-1088 GYGINVDIGF
+1088 YGQYVDLGF
-1098 ANGVTLGLPNVK
+1098 AEGVTLGLPNVT

-1118 SIRVDFSAFASSL
+1118 SIRVDFSTFANSM
-1131 LASARTFIRRLNQ
+1131 LASARTFVNQLNQ
-1144 VLSSASFSSG
+1144 TLSSVSFNG
-1154 GAAQSLIGKTPKM
+1154 GNAAKSLIGKTPRM
-1167 IPAFATGGFPEDGM
+1167 VPAFATGGFPEDGM

-1261 TFTNGGR
+1261 TFTNGGTR
-1268 GNG
+1268 

>member
-420 GVTANVDAMNQ
+420 GITANVDAMNQ

-439 ISLLRQSTSAMGDM
+439 ISLLRQSNSAMGDM

-517 FDYVDSVIKGNEG
+517 FDYADSVIKGNEG

-601 IAAQIEDWITKGK
+601 IAEQIENWLTKGE
-614 GVEEWAAG
+614 GIQSWAKDI
-622 VWEDFKGIKDAA
+622 WDYFSKIKDAA
-634 AAVADSLGLW
+634 KEIADKLGLW
-644 KIPAAIADLA
+644 KIPQKIWDFFKFAVFKITGIDLDFGASRLRNMSGKDTLMGAVSGGIAAL
-654 KSLGLD
+654 LGL
-660 VGAVDFNFGTST
+660 
-672 QGKVTGGDTLK
+672 
-683 KLLGSGLG
+683 
-691 LALGIGA
+691 
-698 LAVTASSGGV
+698 
-708 GGLLAKGLGLA
+708 
-719 LGIGAINMLFDGIS
+719 
-733 ISGDTSPT
+733 
-741 NLLLSRFQKALGLS
+741 KALGLLS
-755 LAGSSLSLL
+755 LSSGNGFLGSVPMLLLSIAALSITTAAIGSTPNVTGAQTLLGAAKTGIVALLGGATISRFFLGAEGFQVFGLPLTLGISGLTMSAVGIFELGNDTGADDLAG
-764 AGKGLSFSLGLGL
+764 AIKL
-777 GIGAIA
+777 GIGSLLNTAA
-783 LWYMADQGVKSGED
+783 ATLAGVKVAKMVGA
-797 PILMGE
+797 G
-803 LQKGIAALMGGV
+803 AAAG
-815 SISTLIGGAEGLK
+815 T
-828 AYGIPLGVALAGL
+828 AGL
-841 SMLAGAN
+841 FAGA
-848 TRLQDADAS
+848 LSIIIGA
-857 WSDKFRDLLVGTI
+857 TI
-870 GGGLL
+870 GAVVFPDECRKAFETVSEAL
-875 GAGVGGAVA
+875 GHSIKNVTNSLKDTIDKAVD
-884 QFLGVGAVGGAGIG
+884 LG
-898 FLFAIPIGISLLF
+898 S
-911 GGKFDFKWSGGF
+911 FDFKAQFGIDENTF
-923 KPQGYKQN
+923 KVISTFGDPKLAAQLNEITSVAKQN
-931 GLDALDVAKK
+931 VKTTSTELD
-941 QIEANK
+941 N
-947 KAAEALNQTNAL
+947 LNRQFY
-959 KQTQQDSLNDL
+959 
-970 AQLAD
+970 
-975 QLQKSSLD
+975 SS
-983 SLTAMSQNITVGS
+983 ST
-996 DTAIANLRK
+996 IANQNSQS
-1005 IGNEVNKVA
+1005 IVNNTTETIKNGINDVTKTG
-1014 ESDIYK
+1014 IYK
-1020 PIYDK
+1020 PLYGMMDK
-1025 TDKLGTDL
+1025 VGNELGQ
-1033 NTKGKS
+1033 KGKS
-1039 AGANVAKGFVAG
+1039 AGENVAKGFVAG

-1118 SIRVDFSAFASSL
+1118 SIRVDFSAFANSL
-1131 LASARTFIRRLNQ
+1131 LASARTFIRQLNQ
-1144 VLSSASFSSG
+1144 VLSSASFSG
-1154 GAAQSLIGKTPKM
+1154 GAAQSLIGKTPRM

-1190 GRFSNGRTAVA
+1190 GRFANGRTAVA

-1233 VLDKQVVGRVFGDAI
+1233 ILDKQVVGRAFGDAI

-1261 TFTNGGR
+1261 TFTNGGTR
-1268 GNG
+1268 